1 MASKDGYKRRQ
12 TNNDKSGT
20 AKKVAASAAASSAKK
35 AVEKAAAKG
44 KAKAKTK
51 ASSGRTTAEKQRGS
65 SVAENTAAAK
75 IQQNRNNRK
84 AEREKRRKER
94 ILDQQRALAQAR
106 KTTSSAASKGKKS
119 AIGSDAEKYLG
130 DNKSRTEAERER
142 KNGNDQ
148 LAAYRAEKERN
159 SKNHAEK
166 PQGRLA
172 GGIAGITEAD
182 KRSLTSASRK
192 PRQAELPEGE
202 VAETPF
208 GRLMQKTFYS
218 GLTTGLDSSV
228 RGNLASGV
236 NRLLGAPDPITDTV
250 LKYSPAGIG
259 VNLAKDKV
267 IEPALKKLGED
278 TGIGDAAK
286 KITDWR
292 DKTQA
297 KVTENLLN
305 DKWTWQ
311 RDDFNQKLDEAV
323 QKDGAGWRTAGSVG
337 EAAGFLAPSI
347 AAMMLTRN
355 PAAAATRL
363 EKLGKI
369 GRALSKTFGHGS
381 SAGTVAFGLQA
392 KGSYMSQEYEMQKQ
406 KVFEDRI
413 KAYETAVT
421 QYNNEIEKINNRGS
435 MTATEEAA
443 LSAREKELNKMYEE
457 LLTSERDGIDLTC
470 AEILNAAKKADV
482 TSDILALAEVGTEYL
497 FGGIAGLGVG
507 ILDKPVNYV
516 MGRIGR
522 QMLSESTQK
531 GLEQFAKST
540 AGKMLYNVKNYLG
553 EAGEEAIMQVVQPY
567 IERGAGDLDTANATM
582 KEVAE
587 AGGVGALL
595 SMVLGVPG
603 MAYHVGSR
611 GVQKAQE
618 IRLTGLRPKAEL
630 YSEEKLSDASRN
642 VISSFA
648 ASEEG
653 SVLRESAKNNE
664 RMTKDEVKDIFDD
677 YLMDQGLNEKEEEAI
692 REEIEAS
699 GGLSVALA
707 VNMGIEP
714 SRLGVSVK
722 AHLKDLLSG
731 KGDLAHRS
739 DASEAMVNEQRIYTN
754 AQEAVND
761 LVAQSK
767 KAESGT
773 DLVAYIADEHGN
785 RSISLKAGESNVP
798 IFRTTTIDAKTK
810 ARMDRMR
817 NAKTETERTGLMYG
831 VKDSVI
837 AFAEEVSKGSGR
849 KIIFDAGVGGGQ
861 LSQDQIANA
870 SYENGEIHI
879 NPNSKNP
886 VARILAHELTH
897 SIEGTAYYEQMKKLV
912 FKYYR
917 SSLTEAQA
925 NVKWTYEGQ
934 VKSIDDINSEVMAE
948 FFEKKGITDMET
960 LRSIVKEN
968 RSFAEKFVDW
978 LNRIIQRITGTK
990 EQRFLLKV
998 RNQWKKALRETKEGI
1013 KNTPAEAGV
1022 ETRKFSLREQKIPK
1036 TWKELVD
1043 GRKVKV
1049 VSLDDTPRLGTTAK
1063 ERRQGLYESLMK
1075 SEAFVAP
1082 HYNKDT
1088 NTMVFISKLGI
1099 SHSLKNMS
1107 KETLATLF
1115 HVDSIVGEAKFLGKG
1130 RKQDRNLG
1138 YQTYAMISAAQ
1149 YSGMPVFAVKV
1160 IVKEYKIGSS
1170 VLPENVRNYISGHP
1184 EMESYA
1190 RFYDA
1195 SVVVAEIEEADDLP
1209 RVYPKSDDAPS
1220 TPASTISLAELLEP
1234 VKNELREYLPKDAF
1248 SDDARYSVSQKT
1260 DAAYMAAVRRGD
1272 MDEAQRM
1279 VDEAAKAAGYRWKK
1293 FHETAQGN
1301 NIHVFNLDLATH
1313 STADYGTPYGIFTKS
1328 HDRTV
1333 GLGGKQMGLWVKADN
1348 TLNLKDR
1355 NEIRKALPK
1364 AYGEILDEL
1373 SAIDE
1378 KYSAREEELEDTF
1391 LELLYAWFD
1400 EQPNGDSLRKQWD
1413 IARPAYEQFTLPSD
1427 VADAERESENLMAEW
1442 DEKSDRIIA
1451 SAKEWITKWLPEN
1464 GYDSMSLEYDNG
1476 AGNRVTDA
1484 FIVLKENQV
1493 KSADPVTYD
1502 DNGNVIPL
1510 SERFNEKQNDIRYS
1524 VAKTTDG
1531 RNCVFADSDILY
1543 KGRINGRTEVQAVAD
1558 AIMSIVG
1565 NDYTVLSTGNVTYIG
1580 KDLPG
1585 EYLYSESAARLVKA
1599 NKSIIK
1605 AKNLASGHLG
1615 ELIEI
1620 AVNPKWQ
1627 QNQKEKHGIN
1637 AQRGWLRY
1645 DVRFAVPVLDKERKM
1660 TGAKIYDA
1668 TLLVRMDADGKDYLY
1683 DMIGIKNSASSLVPS
1698 SLRKLIAS
1706 WNKKQRPIGAPT
1718 SSAQRSAINNN
1729 SILDSSKDVNE
1740 KHSITKKSQRQAAS
1754 AHDSVDS
1761 VKGKRLYLSDKRI
1774 EDIIERFGASNP
1786 HYSQALVTRISPSD
1800 FLWITTSSPDIIR
1813 SQTADINMEKLRSN
1827 EQTPYI
1833 IVDFETGEVIG
1844 HEGRHRIAALERAG
1858 ARSVVITV
1866 IPQERGY
1873 DRNNA
1878 KLIDRMTV
1886 TGQFNKVKCTLHK
1899 LIPVNESRRE
1909 DIEKEY
1915 GKRNIENRVSGIR
1928 YSISKKNE
1936 DEKNQGSDKG
1946 SAIGSTVHVKDWFMR
1961 TLQERD
1967 RHFFSE
1973 VVILKETE
1981 KAYFCEFDGETADGE
1996 RDVWKKAWVPK
2007 SCTQTLEEY
2016 EIEERERNERLQK
2029 RFEEG
2034 KKAYEELVAWAKKN
2048 GVKGVRVGLR
2058 KETILKK
2065 IEEAGLTYDAEEKK
2079 SEVISAEES
2088 LENNASPVS
2097 EENTKDTPVAEE
2109 KDAPAIAEGE
2119 SVQVS
2124 TPEKNQR
2131 KEKKA
2136 SIQTQMIE
2144 EEVGDIPYD
2153 TSESRT
2159 DSEAESLGSGKIPVS
2174 RRMSKADQRQAA
2186 SALVVELKES
2196 LGQRKAG
2203 QKELNALLKSIK
2215 DKILDTGAY
2224 SYSDVEDVL
2233 EQAKLIY
2240 DIVTASDRFVS
2251 FEQMDNEAEK
2261 EGAKPEELIYETMR
2275 KDIEDTFK
2283 SLARLNAYDEAKPQ
2297 EKKEASK
2304 KNDAEKQRI
2313 KDEEGTMRTFD
2324 KIRAADRKQRI
2335 KEDQEA
2341 LRLFD
2346 KLMREKDRNFE
2357 ALDHSWKVKTARLV
2371 KKHKKELDK
2380 ELERATKEVNEA
2392 RDKREKEVAESYDKI
2407 IRDYERGRIK
2417 DEERALKLF
2426 DKILAEDEALALEF
2440 LEIGDFRNVDRVVAF
2455 YDRILKSERAKAETK
2470 RKAEEALKRREEV
2483 MKSRAKDRA
2492 AHKERMAKAK
2502 KMLRESNKA
2511 ARANIPKGS
2520 RRDMYLK
2527 NRSSQKVAK
2536 GFVGDIL
2543 NVLMRIEEGFLTE
2556 NDISVIKNSKG
2567 QETEVVFDENGQILY
2582 ERKPGMEHW
2591 DISTRINELTPGLAL
2606 VYEAEQQGIDGDQF
2620 YTIYAALK
2628 GQVPDTPIKG
2638 LRNVTTKKAK
2648 QMRYINSLDLTAR
2661 QKNFL
2666 YLDVCNFYSDGM
2678 PLFQDGGTNKA
2689 VKGNRRG
2696 RLARMLDEIALD
2708 MYAGNTIELKT
2719 VNDLVDLALGTERNE
2734 QWQKFHRFVMDEIV
2748 EASELMLKTKII
2760 TEMPVNSKKVKNKGG
2775 LKDEFRT
2782 LYSRFVAEGEG
2793 IETMGKHLDD
2803 PLLTARYYAAKA
2815 SRSVSNE
2822 MIFGKSQR
2830 DLLGKEVGK
2839 SLNKIFKPIAG
2850 NEEKVDTLTKY
2861 CNYRHDIYRL
2871 KYDKGYTGLSVEELE
2886 ERCRSIEKSDPD
2898 IVAIADEVVG
2908 YARNLLKMCVQ
2919 ANRIS
2924 QADYEFFVERY
2935 PYYVPTFRVTV
2946 DEVLRDNK
2954 VKFRKIRVI
2963 KEAQGGSEELLPL
2976 FEQLVRRT
2984 HEMIKACKLNM
2995 LAQQIAMNARKP
3007 ESRPFVEQPIPVED
3021 TVKEDVAADIAS
3033 MGAVEDVG
3041 QRTKERGFNN
3051 YIPWWSNGKQYNIPV
3066 TDEHVLYA
3074 WDRINYKIDEN
3085 MVHKVLRN
3093 INNVRRGVLTQ
3104 YSPTFPI
3111 TNGIRDYFDMFIY
3124 NKHAHRLPKFHALAL
3139 KGIFTRSGKEGEM
3152 FKEYMSY
3159 GASNASIFEYANT
3172 NAGKKPRYTKAR
3184 AVFEKIDAVNF
3195 MIEQSP
3201 RFAVYLETVDRLE
3214 KQRKKG
3220 KNKYTDEEIK
3230 TIASYNAADATL
3242 NFGRSGTYIKAANTY
3257 GATFLNAGVQGADRL
3272 RRMFAQ
3278 TAEGTLKEQILSV
3291 IGLTIKATLLG
3302 MAPNAIITVLW
3313 NSGIMRAIVGDDD
3326 YDRVKRE
3333 FDEMSD
3339 FTKINYLV
3347 FWINGTWVKI
3357 PTGRALSWIYSHVY
3371 LTKEVLDGDMD
3382 PLDAIVAQVQ
3392 NFAENILP
3400 ANPVTNGIL
3409 GPLVEVALNKNW
3421 MGYAIVDDWYKRED
3435 GFRYLEYDEDTTEA
3449 AKAIAAF
3456 GHYITGT
3463 IWGREDSRVLDLSPM
3478 KLDYLMQQYFGSYS
3492 GIVMPFLSGSQVSVS
3507 EKGYEALMSMA
3518 QKFYTDPVYSN
3529 RLANDYYTAK
3539 NYVDAVTEVYD
3550 GDTPYAVASDYFKE
3564 HGEKLKEI
3572 RDEIDAVNRNTNLS
3586 RKERK
3591 EKARELREQLN
3602 DLYREGLNG
3611 WKDILSYAMQNYD
3624 GKDRNKST
3632 YNDAVGS
3639 VKGVEYSI
3647 STLSDTAQEQ
3657 YKACSADG
3665 VSAED
3670 FYDAYKFSQEVK
3682 STRDANGKEV
3692 EGESKQDKV
3701 TAYLESRDASAAE
3714 KKSMWKNLFGY
3725 KSDPPAFSD
3734 GGSVSYNP
3742 GTAGSPILDPGA
3754 RISSGY
3760 GPRNAPT
3767 AGASSYHR
3775 AIDIAAPGGTAV
3787 AAAMNGTVTRVSRSG
3802 GYGISVEVTTKG
3814 DDGNSYVTK
3823 YSHLLNTGVE
3833 VGQNVQKGVK
3843 IAEVDS
3849 TGTSTGNHLDFKLA
3863 INGDWVDPTQ
3873 YLTAIGN
3880 GSLTDS
3886 GYSTKGG
3893 SGGGSR
3899 RSGGGSRK
3907 SGGSLGAFA
3916 VAGRENKA
3924 TVKDVSDSDGGYTFS
3939 RQGSG
3944 TSGSSTVASS
3954 KPASNHAGTSTKNE
3968 KYASHGAYLPK
3979 ASDSPYLPRYSDI
3992 ASSNTRTKKTTR
4004 SNGRSMW
4011 DESVLG

>member
-20 AKKVAASAAASSAKK
+20 AKKVAAAAAASSAKK
-35 AVEKAAAKG
+35 AVEQAAAKG
-44 KAKAKTK
+44 KAKAKAKTRN
-51 ASSGRTTAEKQRGS
+51 SSGRTTAEKQRAS

-75 IQQNRNNRK
+75 IQQNRNDRK
-84 AEREKRRKER
+84 AERDKRRKER
-94 ILDQQRALAQAR
+94 ALEQQRALEQAK
-106 KTTSSAASKGKKS
+106 KTPVSTAAKGKRS
-119 AIGSDAEKYLG
+119 AGGDRGRTDAERDRK
-130 DNKSRTEAERER
+130 KSNE
-142 KNGNDQ
+142 Q

-159 SKNHAEK
+159 ARSHAEKEK
-166 PQGRLA
+166 PQGQGRLS

-182 KRSLTSASRK
+182 RRSVTSASRK

-236 NRLLGAPDPITDTV
+236 NRLLGASDPITNTV

-259 VNLAKDKV
+259 LNLAKDKV
-267 IEPALKKLGED
+267 VEPALKKLGED

-297 KVTENLLN
+297 KVTESLLN
-305 DKWTWQ
+305 DKWTRQ

-337 EAAGFLAPSI
+337 EAAGFLAPSL

-363 EKLGKI
+363 EKFGKI
-369 GRALSKTFGHGS
+369 GQALSKTFGHGS

-413 KAYETAVT
+413 NAYETAVT
-421 QYNNEIEKINNRGS
+421 QYNSEIAKINNRGS

-507 ILDKPVNYV
+507 VLDKPVNYV

-522 QMLSESTQK
+522 QILSESTQK
-531 GLEQFAKST
+531 GLDQFAKST

-567 IERGAGDLDTANATM
+567 IERGVGDLDTANATM

-618 IRLTGLRPKAEL
+618 IRLTGLRPKTEL

-664 RMTKDEVKDIFDD
+664 RMTKDEVRDIFDD
-677 YLMDQGLNEKEEEAI
+677 YLADQGMSEKEEEAI

-714 SRLGVSVK
+714 SRLGVSIK
-722 AHLKDLLSG
+722 SHLKDLLSG

-739 DASEAMVNEQRIYTN
+739 DASEVMTNEQRIYTN

-761 LVAQSK
+761 LVTQSK
-767 KAESGT
+767 KAEPGT

-798 IFRTTTIDAKTK
+798 IFRTAAIDAKTN

-817 NAKTETERTGLMYG
+817 NAKSETERTGLMYG

-849 KIIFDAGVGGGQ
+849 KIVFDAGVGGGQ

-886 VARILAHELTH
+886 VAQILAHELTH

-1022 ETRKFSLREQKIPK
+1022 EAESSTSEKDGSERISDNIGSEVSFSVTKDDALFEKAVNKNAKLQNVSDSVLNEAGRVREAIKALYQDKFIADEMSKGSTRQGNGSYGVSFENTTICSRSLALESIVEAVAKKIGRPLNERESIIVAQEFMQYSPNPECLYCYQANAKRGFENALNTYLEYRKAAIERHRQGMSFEENLDAHLRSGRNKSARTARQEARVRTWIRIAENNVPKAPAIYFTSTKAINDAIADPKIPK
-1036 TWKELVD
+1036 AIKDQLKDAKSFAQGASRAHKRMYYAAYNGEILKIKQSKIDEWNGEYGIRMYSFSDFSPAFILENMQMVTDAAVRGAKMLAYTKEADFVNIFGSTGMAINISVAGYESNGEFVCDGMQGMEWEEAKALRNKYPAAGIVYVAKNDHEVEWAMDQEWIDTVIPFHISSGSASMAEAMNWQNYSQFQSEKAKDGGSVTKLEHQSVYPPEHLNDKDTYLAKCEEYGLVPKFERWID
-1043 GRKVKV
+1043 HPGYMKLVNE
-1049 VSLDDTPRLGTTAK
+1049 TRLATNEMEAVQPVFNEEAAK
-1063 ERRQGLYESLMK
+1063 ECLNEFAGYDQPVGG
-1075 SEAFVAP
+1075 SERAKNFV
-1082 HYNKDT
+1082 
-1088 NTMVFISKLGI
+1088 
-1099 SHSLKNMS
+1099 
-1107 KETLATLF
+1107 
-1115 HVDSIVGEAKFLGKG
+1115 VDSIGRTLSEKGEGKKK
-1130 RKQDRNLG
+1130 R
-1138 YQTYAMISAAQ
+1138 
-1149 YSGMPVFAVKV
+1149 YSL
-1160 IVKEYKIGSS
+1160 SS
-1170 VLPENVRNYISGHP
+1170 VKPVEPSSGKWERGITFDELKAMHP
-1184 EMESYA
+1184 DA
-1190 RFYDA
+1190 YDI
-1195 SVVVAEIEEADDLP
+1195 V
-1209 RVYPKSDDAPS
+1209 
-1220 TPASTISLAELLEP
+1220 
-1234 VKNELREYLPKDAF
+1234 
-1248 SDDARYSVSQKT
+1248 
-1260 DAAYMAAVRRGD
+1260 
-1272 MDEAQRM
+1272 
-1279 VDEAAKAAGYRWKK
+1279 VDEAEKRNPTQIRGTVSTYRKIYNMLKA
-1293 FHETAQGN
+1293 GN
-1301 NIHVFNLDLATH
+1301 FKGTILDASSGLG
-1313 STADYGTPYGIFTKS
+1313 YGTKAGIEEYGFDVEDIEPYPDAKYQPKYTDYSKLHKQYDVIISNAVLNVVTQDVRDNLVVKMGELLAPGGKMFVNVRGKEVLENKTNDVIDRDNREVYVTSTGSYQKGFTKEELQAYLEDALGEGYTVNTGVKFGGVS
-1328 HDRTV
+1328 AVVMKSNVRYSIKRTV
-1333 GLGGKQMGLWVKADN
+1333 KGENFVDIEEDILDGVPEDQRIDAVKK
-1348 TLNLKDR
+1348 NLRDKFPDGIVIGTQKIGVPR
-1355 NEIRKALPK
+1355 KSRKEITSSRYSQWLKVNYPDVYEDKLRATNNVD
-1364 AYGEILDEL
+1364 EILLTAKSYVNEGLRHPRKDD
-1373 SAIDE
+1373 IVGFG
-1378 KYSAREEELEDTF
+1378 R
-1391 LELLYAWFD
+1391 
-1400 EQPNGDSLRKQWD
+1400 GD
-1413 IARPAYEQFTLPSD
+1413 
-1427 VADAERESENLMAEW
+1427 VLM
-1442 DEKSDRIIA
+1442 RIG
-1451 SAKEWITKWLPEN
+1451 EN
-1464 GYDSMSLEYDNG
+1464 GYRADAVVAITQSGSAILYDIINM
-1476 AGNRVTDA
+1476 TSET
-1484 FIVLKENQV
+1484 IV
-1493 KSADPVTYD
+1493 
-1502 DNGNVIPL
+1502 
-1510 SERFNEKQNDIRYS
+1510 ERKYS
-1524 VAKTTDG
+1524 V
-1531 RNCVFADSDILY
+1531 
-1543 KGRINGRTEVQAVAD
+1543 
-1558 AIMSIVG
+1558 
-1565 NDYTVLSTGNVTYIG
+1565 
-1580 KDLPG
+1580 
-1585 EYLYSESAARLVKA
+1585 
-1599 NKSIIK
+1599 
-1605 AKNLASGHLG
+1605 H
-1615 ELIEI
+1615 
-1620 AVNPKWQ
+1620 
-1627 QNQKEKHGIN
+1627 KEKNQMQSITGSSSKGIPD
-1637 AQRGWLRY
+1637 R
-1645 DVRFAVPVLDKERKM
+1645 
-1660 TGAKIYDA
+1660 
-1668 TLLVRMDADGKDYLY
+1668 
-1683 DMIGIKNSASSLVPS
+1683 NS
-1698 SLRKLIAS
+1698 
-1706 WNKKQRPIGAPT
+1706 T
-1718 SSAQRSAINNN
+1718 SGNN
-1729 SILDSSKDVNE
+1729 SILDSGKDVN
-1740 KHSITKKSQRQAAS
+1740 KKYSITKKSQQ
-1754 AHDSVDS
+1754 
-1761 VKGKRLYLSDKRI
+1761 
-1774 EDIIERFGASNP
+1774 
-1786 HYSQALVTRISPSD
+1786 
-1800 FLWITTSSPDIIR
+1800 
-1813 SQTADINMEKLRSN
+1813 
-1827 EQTPYI
+1827 
-1833 IVDFETGEVIG
+1833 
-1844 HEGRHRIAALERAG
+1844 
-1858 ARSVVITV
+1858 
-1866 IPQERGY
+1866 
-1873 DRNNA
+1873 
-1878 KLIDRMTV
+1878 
-1886 TGQFNKVKCTLHK
+1886 
-1899 LIPVNESRRE
+1899 
-1909 DIEKEY
+1909 
-1915 GKRNIENRVSGIR
+1915 
-1928 YSISKKNE
+1928 
-1936 DEKNQGSDKG
+1936 
-1946 SAIGSTVHVKDWFMR
+1946 
-1961 TLQERD
+1961 
-1967 RHFFSE
+1967 
-1973 VVILKETE
+1973 
-1981 KAYFCEFDGETADGE
+1981 
-1996 RDVWKKAWVPK
+1996 
-2007 SCTQTLEEY
+2007 
-2016 EIEERERNERLQK
+2016 
-2029 RFEEG
+2029 
-2034 KKAYEELVAWAKKN
+2034 
-2048 GVKGVRVGLR
+2048 
-2058 KETILKK
+2058 
-2065 IEEAGLTYDAEEKK
+2065 
-2079 SEVISAEES
+2079 
-2088 LENNASPVS
+2088 
-2097 EENTKDTPVAEE
+2097 
-2109 KDAPAIAEGE
+2109 
-2119 SVQVS
+2119 
-2124 TPEKNQR
+2124 
-2131 KEKKA
+2131 
-2136 SIQTQMIE
+2136 
-2144 EEVGDIPYD
+2144 
-2153 TSESRT
+2153 
-2159 DSEAESLGSGKIPVS
+2159 
-2174 RRMSKADQRQAA
+2174 QAA
-2186 SALVVELKES
+2186 SALVAELKES

-2233 EQAKLIY
+2233 EQAYSTGGEMEAMADDIAEAKEYLKGQRIYIPKDVRSDIGLNGSLSASNRKMIGNRTSFTTDDSVEGIDVFYREISAEFPSLFPADIYDASEQAKLIY

-2357 ALDHSWKVKTARLV
+2357 ALNHSWKVKTARLV

-2567 QETEVVFDENGQILY
+2567 QEIEVVFDENGQILY

-2696 RLARMLDEIALD
+2696 RLSRMLDEIALD

-2793 IETMGKHLDD
+2793 IETMGKHVDD

-2850 NEEKVDTLTKY
+2850 NEEKMDTLTKY

-3007 ESRPFVEQPIPVED
+3007 EARPFVEQPIPAED

-3085 MVHKVLRN
+3085 LVHKVLRN
-3093 INNVRRGVLTQ
+3093 VNNVRRGVLTR

-3139 KGIFTRSGKEGEM
+3139 KGIFTRSGKVGEM
-3152 FKEYMSY
+3152 FNEYMSY
-3159 GASNASIFEYANT
+3159 GATNASIFEYANT

-3184 AVFEKIDAVNF
+3184 AVFEKIDAINF

-3278 TAEGTLKEQILSV
+3278 TAEGTLKEQILSI
-3291 IGLTIKATLLG
+3291 IGLAIKASLLG
-3302 MAPNAIITVLW
+3302 MAPNAIITALW
-3313 NSGIMRAIVGDDD
+3313 NNGIMRAIVGDDD

-3347 FWINGTWVKI
+3347 FWINGTWIKI
-3357 PTGRALSWIYSHVY
+3357 PTGRVLSWIWSHFY
-3371 LTKEVLDGDMD
+3371 LAEEVGDGDMD
-3382 PLDAIVAQVQ
+3382 PLDAIIAQAQ

-3539 NYVDAVTEVYD
+3539 NYVDAVSEVYD
-3550 GDTPYAVASDYFKE
+3550 RDTPYAVASDYFKE

-3572 RDEIDAVNRNTNLS
+3572 RDEIDAVNRNTSLS

-3591 EKARELREQLN
+3591 EKARELRERLN

-3611 WKDILSYAMQNYD
+3611 WEDILGYAMQNYD

-3639 VKGVEYSI
+3639 VKGAEYSI

-3682 STRDANGKEV
+3682 STRDASGKEV

-3775 AIDIAAPGGTAV
+3775 SIDIAAPGGTAV

-3893 SGGGSR
+3893 SGGSSTVRGGGGGKRRSGGGSR

-3907 SGGSLGAFA
+3907 SGGSLGTFA
-3916 VAGRENKA
+3916 VAGREDKA
-3924 TVKDVSDSDGGYTFS
+3924 TVKDVSNSDGGYTFS

-3954 KPASNHAGTSTKNE
+3954 KPVSNHAGTSTKNE

>member
-20 AKKVAASAAASSAKK
+20 AKKVAAAAAASSAKK
-35 AVEKAAAKG
+35 AVEQAAAKG
-44 KAKAKTK
+44 KAKAKAKTK
-51 ASSGRTTAEKQRGS
+51 TSSGRTTAEKQRAS

-75 IQQNRNNRK
+75 IQQNRNDRK
-84 AEREKRRKER
+84 AERDKRRKER
-94 ILDQQRALAQAR
+94 ALEQQRALEQAK
-106 KTTSSAASKGKKS
+106 KTPVSTAAKGKRS
-119 AIGSDAEKYLG
+119 AGGDRGRTDAERDRK
-130 DNKSRTEAERER
+130 KSNE
-142 KNGNDQ
+142 Q

-159 SKNHAEK
+159 ARSRAEK
-166 PQGRLA
+166 AKPEGQGRLN
-172 GGIAGITEAD
+172 GGIAGITEVD
-182 KRSLTSASRK
+182 KRSLASASRK
-192 PRQAELPEGE
+192 PRQTELPEGE

-259 VNLAKDKV
+259 LNFAKDRV
-267 IEPALKKLGED
+267 VEPSLKKLGED

-297 KVTENLLN
+297 KVTESLLN
-305 DKWTWQ
+305 DKWTRQ

-337 EAAGFLAPSI
+337 EAAGFLAPSL

-363 EKLGKI
+363 EKFGKI
-369 GRALSKTFGHGS
+369 GQALSKTFGHGS
-381 SAGTVAFGLQA
+381 SAGTAAFGLQA

-421 QYNNEIEKINNRGS
+421 QYNSEIAKINNRGS

-522 QMLSESTQK
+522 QILSESTQK
-531 GLEQFAKST
+531 GLDQFAKST

-567 IERGAGDLDTANATM
+567 IERGVGDLDTANATM

-618 IRLTGLRPKAEL
+618 IRLTGLRPKTEL
-630 YSEEKLSDASRN
+630 YSEEKLSDASRS

-664 RMTKDEVKDIFDD
+664 RMTKDEVRDIFDD
-677 YLMDQGLNEKEEEAI
+677 YLADQGMSEKEEEAI
-692 REEIEAS
+692 REEIESS

-722 AHLKDLLSG
+722 SHLKDLLSG

-739 DASEAMVNEQRIYTN
+739 DASEVMTDGQRIYTN

-767 KAESGT
+767 KAEPGT

-798 IFRTTTIDAKTK
+798 IFRTAAIDAKTN

-837 AFAEEVSKGSGR
+837 AFAEEVSEGSGR
-849 KIIFDAGVGGGQ
+849 KIIFDVGVGGGQ

-870 SYENGEIHI
+870 SYENGEIRI

-886 VARILAHELTH
+886 FAQILAHELTH

-1022 ETRKFSLREQKIPK
+1022 EAESSTSEKDGSERISDNIGSEVSFSVTKDDALFEKAVNRNAKLQNVSGSVLNEAGRVRETIKALYQDKFIADEMSKGSTRQGNGSYGVSFENTTICSRSLALESIVEAVAKKIGRPLNERESIIVAQEFMQYSPNPECLYCYQANAKRGFENALNTYLEYRKAAIERHRQGMSFEENLDAHLRSGRNKSARTARQEARVRTWIRIAENGVPKAPAIYFTSTKAINDAIADPKIPK
-1036 TWKELVD
+1036 AIKDQLKDAKSFAQGASRAHKRMYYAAYNGEILKIKQSKIDEWNGEYGIRMYSFSDFSPAFILENMQMVTDAAVRGAKMLAYTKEADFVNIFGSTGMAINISVAGYESNGEFVCDGMQGMEWEEAKALRNKYPAAGIVYVAKNDHEVEWAMDQEWIDTVIPFHISSGSASMAEAMNWQNYSQFQSEKAKDGGSVTKLEHQSVYPPEHLNDKDTYLAKCEEYGLVPKFERWID
-1043 GRKVKV
+1043 HPGYMKLVNE
-1049 VSLDDTPRLGTTAK
+1049 TRLATNEMEAVQPVFNEEAAK
-1063 ERRQGLYESLMK
+1063 ECLNEFAGYDQPVGG
-1075 SEAFVAP
+1075 SERAKNFV
-1082 HYNKDT
+1082 
-1088 NTMVFISKLGI
+1088 
-1099 SHSLKNMS
+1099 
-1107 KETLATLF
+1107 
-1115 HVDSIVGEAKFLGKG
+1115 VDSIGNTLSEKGEGEK
-1130 RKQDRNLG
+1130 R
-1138 YQTYAMISAAQ
+1138 Q
-1149 YSGMPVFAVKV
+1149 YS
-1160 IVKEYKIGSS
+1160 I
-1170 VLPENVRNYISGHP
+1170 
-1184 EMESYA
+1184 
-1190 RFYDA
+1190 
-1195 SVVVAEIEEADDLP
+1195 
-1209 RVYPKSDDAPS
+1209 
-1220 TPASTISLAELLEP
+1220 
-1234 VKNELREYLPKDAF
+1234 
-1248 SDDARYSVSQKT
+1248 SQKT
-1260 DAAYMAAVRRGD
+1260 DAAYMAAVKRGD

-1279 VDEAAKAAGYRWKK
+1279 VDEAAKAAGYSVKAY
-1293 FHETAQGN
+1293 HGTN
-1301 NIHVFNLDLATH
+1301 NFGFTVFENENPQHYSPT
-1313 STADYGTPYGIFTKS
+1313 IFFA
-1328 HDRTV
+1328 DRTDV
-1333 GLGGKQMGLWVKADN
+1333 AESYANFKPYTYQSLKDSAAVNIDEMDINQLCEAITKEFQKDYAKSNKIVRFEPLTEEEKRRDIWGRDIRLVTTDLNGRKFVEDKLYDLDDIVRWLKRILKNEGVYGVYLSMKNPIVIDCKGGSNREIDVPDALKDVDMDGINPDTYGHRAK
-1348 TLNLKDR
+1348 TLNTDEMAALAHKAGYDGVVFKDVM
-1355 NEIRKALPK
+1355 
-1364 AYGEILDEL
+1364 
-1373 SAIDE
+1373 
-1378 KYSAREEELEDTF
+1378 
-1391 LELLYAWFD
+1391 
-1400 EQPNGDSLRKQWD
+1400 
-1413 IARPAYEQFTLPSD
+1413 D
-1427 VADAERESENLMAEW
+1427 VASELHEW
-1442 DEKSDRIIA
+1442 DPVA
-1451 SAKEWITKWLPEN
+1451 
-1464 GYDSMSLEYDNG
+1464 
-1476 AGNRVTDA
+1476 TDYVV
-1484 FIVLKENQV
+1484 FDPSQV

-1502 DNGNVIPL
+1502 NNGNVIPL
-1510 SERFNEKQNDIRYS
+1510 SERFDEGQSDIRYS
-1524 VAKTTDG
+1524 VSREAEVDQRLLGQFNDWMNKSGQLPKEGYFTICEKTPAVFRQHGALYLPIIMHESVLIKVTGGKHSVAMNDLAKLPYQLEHPILLFKGSVANSFVVLTDMQDKSG
-1531 RNCVFADSDILY
+1531 EDIVVAIHLNRFQ
-1543 KGRINGRTEVQAVAD
+1543 KRLRVNRIA
-1558 AIMSIVG
+1558 SI
-1565 NDYTVLSTGNVTYIG
+1565 YG
-1580 KDLPG
+1580 KDNIVNYVTSNISNGNL
-1585 EYLYSESAARLVKA
+1585 LHA
-1599 NKSIIK
+1599 NKKK
-1605 AKNLASGHLG
+1605 APIWFTNRGLQL
-1615 ELIEI
+1615 
-1620 AVNPKWQ
+1620 PKLVQ
-1627 QNQKEKHGIN
+1627 
-1637 AQRGWLRY
+1637 
-1645 DVRFAVPVLDKERKM
+1645 
-1660 TGAKIYDA
+1660 
-1668 TLLVRMDADGKDYLY
+1668 TL
-1683 DMIGIKNSASSLVPS
+1683 
-1698 SLRKLIAS
+1698 
-1706 WNKKQRPIGAPT
+1706 IGA
-1718 SSAQRSAINNN
+1718 SDN
-1729 SILDSSKDVNE
+1729 SILDSGKDVNE
-1740 KHSITKKSQRQAAS
+1740 KHSITKK
-1754 AHDSVDS
+1754 
-1761 VKGKRLYLSDKRI
+1761 
-1774 EDIIERFGASNP
+1774 N
-1786 HYSQALVTRISPSD
+1786 
-1800 FLWITTSSPDIIR
+1800 
-1813 SQTADINMEKLRSN
+1813 
-1827 EQTPYI
+1827 
-1833 IVDFETGEVIG
+1833 
-1844 HEGRHRIAALERAG
+1844 
-1858 ARSVVITV
+1858 
-1866 IPQERGY
+1866 
-1873 DRNNA
+1873 
-1878 KLIDRMTV
+1878 
-1886 TGQFNKVKCTLHK
+1886 
-1899 LIPVNESRRE
+1899 
-1909 DIEKEY
+1909 
-1915 GKRNIENRVSGIR
+1915 
-1928 YSISKKNE
+1928 
-1936 DEKNQGSDKG
+1936 
-1946 SAIGSTVHVKDWFMR
+1946 
-1961 TLQERD
+1961 
-1967 RHFFSE
+1967 
-1973 VVILKETE
+1973 
-1981 KAYFCEFDGETADGE
+1981 
-1996 RDVWKKAWVPK
+1996 
-2007 SCTQTLEEY
+2007 
-2016 EIEERERNERLQK
+2016 
-2029 RFEEG
+2029 
-2034 KKAYEELVAWAKKN
+2034 
-2048 GVKGVRVGLR
+2048 
-2058 KETILKK
+2058 
-2065 IEEAGLTYDAEEKK
+2065 
-2079 SEVISAEES
+2079 
-2088 LENNASPVS
+2088 
-2097 EENTKDTPVAEE
+2097 
-2109 KDAPAIAEGE
+2109 
-2119 SVQVS
+2119 
-2124 TPEKNQR
+2124 
-2131 KEKKA
+2131 
-2136 SIQTQMIE
+2136 
-2144 EEVGDIPYD
+2144 
-2153 TSESRT
+2153 
-2159 DSEAESLGSGKIPVS
+2159 
-2174 RRMSKADQRQAA
+2174 QRQAA
-2186 SALVVELKES
+2186 SALVAELKES
-2196 LGQRKAG
+2196 LGQRKTG

-2233 EQAKLIY
+2233 EQAYSTGGEMESMTDDIAEAKEYLKGQRIYIPKDVRSDVGLNGSLSASNRKMIGNRTSFTTDDSVEGIDVFYREISAEFPSLFPADIYDASEQAKLIY
-2240 DIVTASDRFVS
+2240 GIATASDRFVS

-2297 EKKEASK
+2297 EKKESSK

-2335 KEDQEA
+2335 KDDREA

-2380 ELERATKEVNEA
+2380 ELERTTKEVNKA

-2492 AHKERMAKAK
+2492 AHKERMEKAK
-2502 KMLRESNKA
+2502 EMLRESNKA

-2567 QETEVVFDENGQILY
+2567 QEIEVVFDENGQILY

-2793 IETMGKHLDD
+2793 IETMGSHVDD

-2850 NEEKVDTLTKY
+2850 NEEKMDTLTKY

-3007 ESRPFVEQPIPVED
+3007 EARPFVEQPIPAED

-3139 KGIFTRSGKEGEM
+3139 KGIFTRSGKVGEM
-3152 FKEYMSY
+3152 FNEYMSY
-3159 GASNASIFEYANT
+3159 GATNASIFEYANT

-3184 AVFEKIDAVNF
+3184 AVFEKIDAINF

-3291 IGLTIKATLLG
+3291 IGLAIKAGLLG
-3302 MAPNAIITVLW
+3302 MAPNAIITVIW

-3347 FWINGTWVKI
+3347 LWINGTWVKI
-3357 PTGRALSWIYSHVY
+3357 PTGRVLSWLWSHIYLAEEVY
-3371 LTKEVLDGDMD
+3371 DGNMD
-3382 PLDAIVAQVQ
+3382 PLDAIVAQMQ

-3421 MGYAIVDDWYKRED
+3421 MGYAIVDDWNKRED

-3539 NYVDAVTEVYD
+3539 NYVDAVSEVYD

-3611 WKDILSYAMQNYD
+3611 WEDILGYAMQNYD
-3624 GKDRNKST
+3624 GKDRNRST
-3632 YNDAVGS
+3632 YNDAIGS
-3639 VKGVEYSI
+3639 VKGAEYSI

-3682 STRDANGKEV
+3682 STRDASGKEV

-3742 GTAGSPILDPGA
+3742 GTAGSPILDSSA

-3893 SGGGSR
+3893 SGGSSTVRGGGGGKRRSGGGSR

-3907 SGGSLGAFA
+3907 SGGSLGTFA
-3916 VAGRENKA
+3916 VAGREDKA
-3924 TVKDVSDSDGGYTFS
+3924 TVKDVSNSDGGYTFS

-3954 KPASNHAGTSTKNE
+3954 KPVSNHAGTSTKNE

>member
-1 MASKDGYKRRQ
+1 
-12 TNNDKSGT
+12 
-20 AKKVAASAAASSAKK
+20 
-35 AVEKAAAKG
+35 
-44 KAKAKTK
+44 
-51 ASSGRTTAEKQRGS
+51 
-65 SVAENTAAAK
+65 
-75 IQQNRNNRK
+75 
-84 AEREKRRKER
+84 
-94 ILDQQRALAQAR
+94 
-106 KTTSSAASKGKKS
+106 
-119 AIGSDAEKYLG
+119 
-130 DNKSRTEAERER
+130 
-142 KNGNDQ
+142 
-148 LAAYRAEKERN
+148 
-159 SKNHAEK
+159 
-166 PQGRLA
+166 
-172 GGIAGITEAD
+172 
-182 KRSLTSASRK
+182 
-192 PRQAELPEGE
+192 
-202 VAETPF
+202 
-208 GRLMQKTFYS
+208 
-218 GLTTGLDSSV
+218 
-228 RGNLASGV
+228 
-236 NRLLGAPDPITDTV
+236 
-250 LKYSPAGIG
+250 
-259 VNLAKDKV
+259 
-267 IEPALKKLGED
+267 
-278 TGIGDAAK
+278 
-286 KITDWR
+286 
-292 DKTQA
+292 
-297 KVTENLLN
+297 
-305 DKWTWQ
+305 
-311 RDDFNQKLDEAV
+311 
-323 QKDGAGWRTAGSVG
+323 
-337 EAAGFLAPSI
+337 
-347 AAMMLTRN
+347 
-355 PAAAATRL
+355 
-363 EKLGKI
+363 
-369 GRALSKTFGHGS
+369 
-381 SAGTVAFGLQA
+381 
-392 KGSYMSQEYEMQKQ
+392 
-406 KVFEDRI
+406 
-413 KAYETAVT
+413 
-421 QYNNEIEKINNRGS
+421 
-435 MTATEEAA
+435 
-443 LSAREKELNKMYEE
+443 
-457 LLTSERDGIDLTC
+457 
-470 AEILNAAKKADV
+470 
-482 TSDILALAEVGTEYL
+482 
-497 FGGIAGLGVG
+497 
-507 ILDKPVNYV
+507 
-516 MGRIGR
+516 
-522 QMLSESTQK
+522 
-531 GLEQFAKST
+531 
-540 AGKMLYNVKNYLG
+540 
-553 EAGEEAIMQVVQPY
+553 
-567 IERGAGDLDTANATM
+567 
-582 KEVAE
+582 
-587 AGGVGALL
+587 
-595 SMVLGVPG
+595 
-603 MAYHVGSR
+603 
-611 GVQKAQE
+611 
-618 IRLTGLRPKAEL
+618 
-630 YSEEKLSDASRN
+630 
-642 VISSFA
+642 
-648 ASEEG
+648 
-653 SVLRESAKNNE
+653 
-664 RMTKDEVKDIFDD
+664 
-677 YLMDQGLNEKEEEAI
+677 
-692 REEIEAS
+692 
-699 GGLSVALA
+699 
-707 VNMGIEP
+707 
-714 SRLGVSVK
+714 
-722 AHLKDLLSG
+722 
-731 KGDLAHRS
+731 
-739 DASEAMVNEQRIYTN
+739 
-754 AQEAVND
+754 
-761 LVAQSK
+761 
-767 KAESGT
+767 
-773 DLVAYIADEHGN
+773 
-785 RSISLKAGESNVP
+785 
-798 IFRTTTIDAKTK
+798 
-810 ARMDRMR
+810 
-817 NAKTETERTGLMYG
+817 
-831 VKDSVI
+831 
-837 AFAEEVSKGSGR
+837 
-849 KIIFDAGVGGGQ
+849 
-861 LSQDQIANA
+861 
-870 SYENGEIHI
+870 
-879 NPNSKNP
+879 
-886 VARILAHELTH
+886 
-897 SIEGTAYYEQMKKLV
+897 
-912 FKYYR
+912 
-917 SSLTEAQA
+917 
-925 NVKWTYEGQ
+925 
-934 VKSIDDINSEVMAE
+934 
-948 FFEKKGITDMET
+948 MET

-1022 ETRKFSLREQKIPK
+1022 ESLYSISRPLKDTDLADYLQAGKRRNKGKQEALERGEKIILTSDEEIRDYILSAIRGNVDMPTVAYAK
-1036 TWKELVD
+1036 VSKELSDAVKEANKAFDIEDSYLELVASDLRHAYLSHHKAKEPGDIDLADSDFLNIPNYLENFDRIEKTKAFKSGKQEIVISAKNKD
-1043 GRKVKV
+1043 GRLIIIEI
-1049 VSLDDTPRLGTTAK
+1049 VSRS
-1063 ERRQGLYESLMK
+1063 RNSLMFK
-1075 SEAFVAP
+1075 TMWGLSEEK
-1082 HYNKDT
+1082 YNK
-1088 NTMVFISKLGI
+1088 
-1099 SHSLKNMS
+1099 
-1107 KETLATLF
+1107 
-1115 HVDSIVGEAKFLGKG
+1115 
-1130 RKQDRNLG
+1130 R
-1138 YQTYAMISAAQ
+1138 SAANSRGNLEDSSQ
-1149 YSGMPVFAVKV
+1149 ALRFADT
-1160 IVKEYKIGSS
+1160 SS
-1170 VLPENVRNYISGHP
+1170 ENSILDSQENVNKKSISRK
-1184 EMESYA
+1184 A
-1190 RFYDA
+1190 
-1195 SVVVAEIEEADDLP
+1195 
-1209 RVYPKSDDAPS
+1209 
-1220 TPASTISLAELLEP
+1220 
-1234 VKNELREYLPKDAF
+1234 
-1248 SDDARYSVSQKT
+1248 
-1260 DAAYMAAVRRGD
+1260 DAAYMAAVKRGD

-1279 VDEAAKAAGYRWKK
+1279 VDEAAKAAGYSVKAYHGTNNFGFTVFENENPQHYSPTIFFADRTDVAESYANFKPYTYQSLKDSAAVNIDEMNINQLCEAITKELQKDPGNSDEIVRFEPLTEEEKQRDVWGSDVRLVTTDLNSRRVIRDLRYDLGTIVSWLKRILK
-1293 FHETAQGN
+1293 NEGVYGVYLSMKNPIVIDCKGGSNREIDVPDALKDVDLDGINPDAFGHRAKTLNTDEMAALAYRAGYDGVVFKDVMDVASELHEWDPVATDYV
-1301 NIHVFNLDLATH
+1301 VFN
-1313 STADYGTPYGIFTKS
+1313 SS
-1328 HDRTV
+1328 
-1333 GLGGKQMGLWVKADN
+1333 
-1348 TLNLKDR
+1348 
-1355 NEIRKALPK
+1355 
-1364 AYGEILDEL
+1364 
-1373 SAIDE
+1373 
-1378 KYSAREEELEDTF
+1378 
-1391 LELLYAWFD
+1391 
-1400 EQPNGDSLRKQWD
+1400 
-1413 IARPAYEQFTLPSD
+1413 
-1427 VADAERESENLMAEW
+1427 
-1442 DEKSDRIIA
+1442 
-1451 SAKEWITKWLPEN
+1451 
-1464 GYDSMSLEYDNG
+1464 
-1476 AGNRVTDA
+1476 
-1484 FIVLKENQV
+1484 QV

-1524 VAKTTDG
+1524 VARTTDG
-1531 RNCVFADSDILY
+1531 RNCVFADSDILH

-1585 EYLYSESAARLVKA
+1585 EYLHSKSAARLVKA

-1740 KHSITKKSQRQAAS
+1740 KHSITKKNQRQAAS

-1774 EDIIERFGASNP
+1774 EDIIERFGSSNP

-1813 SQTADINMEKLRSN
+1813 SQTADIDMEKLRSN

-1833 IVDFETGEVIG
+1833 RVDFETGEVIG

-1928 YSISKKNE
+1928 YSISK
-1936 DEKNQGSDKG
+1936 
-1946 SAIGSTVHVKDWFMR
+1946 
-1961 TLQERD
+1961 
-1967 RHFFSE
+1967 
-1973 VVILKETE
+1973 
-1981 KAYFCEFDGETADGE
+1981 
-1996 RDVWKKAWVPK
+1996 
-2007 SCTQTLEEY
+2007 
-2016 EIEERERNERLQK
+2016 
-2029 RFEEG
+2029 
-2034 KKAYEELVAWAKKN
+2034 
-2048 GVKGVRVGLR
+2048 
-2058 KETILKK
+2058 
-2065 IEEAGLTYDAEEKK
+2065 
-2079 SEVISAEES
+2079 
-2088 LENNASPVS
+2088 
-2097 EENTKDTPVAEE
+2097 
-2109 KDAPAIAEGE
+2109 
-2119 SVQVS
+2119 
-2124 TPEKNQR
+2124 
-2131 KEKKA
+2131 
-2136 SIQTQMIE
+2136 
-2144 EEVGDIPYD
+2144 
-2153 TSESRT
+2153 SRT

-2186 SALVVELKES
+2186 SALVAELKES
-2196 LGQRKAG
+2196 LGQRKTG

-2233 EQAKLIY
+2233 EQAYSTGGEMETMTDDIAEAKEYLKGQRIYIPKDVRSDVGLNGSLSASNRKMIGNRTSFTTDDSVEGIDVFYREISAEFPSLFPADIYDASEQAKLIY

-2261 EGAKPEELIYETMR
+2261 EGAKPEELIYEIMR

-2297 EKKEASK
+2297 EKKESSK

-2335 KEDQEA
+2335 KEDREA

-2380 ELERATKEVNEA
+2380 ELERATKEVNKA

-2591 DISTRINELTPGLAL
+2591 DISTRVNELTPGLAL

-2793 IETMGKHLDD
+2793 IETMGKHVDD

-2850 NEEKVDTLTKY
+2850 NEEKMDTLTKY

-2963 KEAQGGSEELLPL
+2963 KEAQGGSEELLTL

-3184 AVFEKIDAVNF
+3184 AVFEKIDAINF

-3302 MAPNAIITVLW
+3302 MAPNAVITVLW

-3347 FWINGTWVKI
+3347 FWINGTWIKI
-3357 PTGRALSWIYSHVY
+3357 PTGRVLSWLWSHIY
-3371 LTKEVLDGDMD
+3371 LAEEVGDGDMD
-3382 PLDAIVAQVQ
+3382 PLDAIIAQAQ

-3400 ANPVTNGIL
+3400 ANPITNGIL

-3421 MGYAIVDDWYKRED
+3421 MGYAIVDDWNKRED

-3463 IWGREDSRVLDLSPM
+3463 IWDREDSRVLDLSPM

-3518 QKFYTDPVYSN
+3518 QKFYIDPVYSN

-3539 NYVDAVTEVYD
+3539 NYVDAVSKVYGD
-3550 GDTPYAVASDYFKE
+3550 DTPYAIASDYFKE
-3564 HGEKLKEI
+3564 HGEKLKEV
-3572 RDEIDAVNRNTNLS
+3572 RDEIDAVNINTSLS

-3591 EKARELREQLN
+3591 EKARELRERLN

-3624 GKDRNKST
+3624 GKDRNRST
-3632 YNDAVGS
+3632 YNDAIGS
-3639 VKGVEYSI
+3639 VKGAEYSI

-3893 SGGGSR
+3893 SGGSSAVKGGGGGSRRSGGGSRKSGGGSR

>member
-20 AKKVAASAAASSAKK
+20 AKKVAAAAAASSAKK
-35 AVEKAAAKG
+35 AVEQAAAKG
-44 KAKAKTK
+44 KAKAKAKKT
-51 ASSGRTTAEKQRGS
+51 SSGRTTAEKQRAS

-75 IQQNRNNRK
+75 IQQNRNDRK
-84 AEREKRRKER
+84 AERDKKRKER
-94 ILDQQRALAQAR
+94 ALEQQRALEQAK
-106 KTTSSAASKGKKS
+106 KTATSATNKGKKS
-119 AIGSDAEKYLG
+119 AIGSDAAKYLG
-130 DNKSRTEAERER
+130 NNKNRTEAERER
-142 KNGNDQ
+142 KKSSEQ
-148 LAAYRAEKERN
+148 LAAYRAEKERS
-159 SKNHAEK
+159 SKNRAEK
-166 PQGRLA
+166 PQGRLV
-172 GGIAGITEAD
+172 GGIAGISEAD

-236 NRLLGAPDPITDTV
+236 NRLLGASDPITDTV

-259 VNLAKDKV
+259 LNFAKDKV
-267 IEPALKKLGED
+267 VEPALKKLGED
-278 TGIGDAAK
+278 TGVGDTAK
-286 KITDWR
+286 KIVDWR
-292 DKTQA
+292 DKAQA

-305 DKWTWQ
+305 DKWTRQ
-311 RDDFNQKLDEAV
+311 RDSFNQRLNEAV
-323 QKDGAGWRTAGSVG
+323 QKDGAGWETAGSVG
-337 EAAGFLAPSI
+337 EAAGFLAPSL

-355 PAAAATRL
+355 PAAAATKL
-363 EKLGKI
+363 ERFGKI
-369 GRALSKTFGHGS
+369 GQALSKTFGHGS
-381 SAGTVAFGLQA
+381 SAGTAAFGLQA

-406 KVFEDRI
+406 KVFEDRV

-421 QYNNEIEKINNRGS
+421 QYNSEIAKINNRGS
-435 MTATEEAA
+435 ITATEEAA

-522 QMLSESTQK
+522 QILSESTRK

-553 EAGEEAIMQVVQPY
+553 EAGEEAIMEIVQPY
-567 IERGAGDLDTANATM
+567 IERGAGDLDTDNATM
-582 KEVAE
+582 KDVAE

-611 GVQKAQE
+611 GVRKARE
-618 IRLTGLRPKAEL
+618 IGLTGIHPKAEL
-630 YSEEKLSDASRN
+630 YSEEKLSDASRS

-653 SVLRESAKNNE
+653 NVLRESAKNNE

-677 YLMDQGLNEKEEEAI
+677 YLADQGMSEKEEDAV
-692 REEIEAS
+692 RKEIETS
-699 GGLSVALA
+699 GGLSTALA

-714 SRLGVSVK
+714 SQLGVSTK

-739 DASEAMVNEQRIYTN
+739 DASEVMTNEQRIYTN

-798 IFRTTTIDAKTK
+798 IFRTATIDAKTK

-817 NAKTETERTGLMYG
+817 NAKSETERTGLMYG

-837 AFAEEVSKGSGR
+837 AFAEEVSEGSGR

-870 SYENGEIHI
+870 SYEDGEIHV

-886 VARILAHELTH
+886 VAQILAHELTH
-897 SIEGTAYYEQMKKLV
+897 SIEGTAYYEQIKKLV

-998 RNQWKKALRETKEGI
+998 RNQWKKALREAKEGI

-1022 ETRKFSLREQKIPK
+1022 EAESSASKKDGSERISDNVGTEVSFSVTKDNVLLEKAVSRNAKLQNVSDSVLNEAGRVRETIKALYQDKFIADEMSKGSTRQGNGSYGVSFENTTICSRSLALESIVEAVAKKIGRPLNERESIIVAQEFMQYSPNPECLYCYQANAKRGFENALNTYLEYRKAAIERHRQGMSFEENLDAHLRSGRSKSARTARQEARVRTWIRIAENGVPKAPAIYFTSTKAINDAIADPKIPK
-1036 TWKELVD
+1036 AIKDQLKDAKSFAQGASRAHKRMYYAAYNGEILKIKQSKIEEWNGEYGIRMYSFSDFSPAFILENMQMVTDAAVRGAKMLAYTKEADFVKIFGSTGMAINISVAGYESNGEFICDGMQGMEWEEAKALRNKYPAAGIVYVAKNDREVEWAMNQEWIDTVIPFHISSGSASMAEAMNWQNYSQFQSEKAKNGGSVTKLEHQSVYPPEHLNDKDTYLAKCEEYGLVPKFERWID
-1043 GRKVKV
+1043 HPGYMKLVNETRLATNEMKV
-1049 VSLDDTPRLGTTAK
+1049 VQPVFNEEAAK
-1063 ERRQGLYESLMK
+1063 ECLNEFAGYDQPVGG
-1075 SEAFVAP
+1075 SERAKNFV
-1082 HYNKDT
+1082 
-1088 NTMVFISKLGI
+1088 
-1099 SHSLKNMS
+1099 
-1107 KETLATLF
+1107 
-1115 HVDSIVGEAKFLGKG
+1115 VDSIGNTLSEKGEGQKKRYSLSKGGEQSTTLHFSEDELAKGI
-1130 RKQDRNLG
+1130 
-1138 YQTYAMISAAQ
+1138 T
-1149 YSGMPVFAVKV
+1149 
-1160 IVKEYKIGSS
+1160 S
-1170 VLPENVRNYISGHP
+1170 VTQMDP
-1184 EMESYA
+1184 
-1190 RFYDA
+1190 
-1195 SVVVAEIEEADDLP
+1195 VAEITGEEFPRTGNKKVNESVLKYMERYDLFNPQIGDIAFIDRSIKDDLAHGIG
-1209 RVYPKSDDAPS
+1209 RKKI
-1220 TPASTISLAELLEP
+1220 AS
-1234 VKNELREYLPKDAF
+1234 Y
-1248 SDDARYSVSQKT
+1248 
-1260 DAAYMAAVRRGD
+1260 AAVPEVLSKGKVVVFRENWKGRGYNTVTIV
-1272 MDEAQRM
+1272 API
-1279 VDEAAKAAGYRWKK
+1279 KIAGESYFEGIILRQGQTGNR
-1293 FHETAQGN
+1293 FYLHE
-1301 NIHVFNLDLATH
+1301 VWMEKEKD
-1313 STADYGTPYGIFTKS
+1313 STA
-1328 HDRTV
+1328 
-1333 GLGGKQMGLWVKADN
+1333 
-1348 TLNLKDR
+1348 
-1355 NEIRKALPK
+1355 
-1364 AYGEILDEL
+1364 
-1373 SAIDE
+1373 
-1378 KYSAREEELEDTF
+1378 
-1391 LELLYAWFD
+1391 
-1400 EQPNGDSLRKQWD
+1400 
-1413 IARPAYEQFTLPSD
+1413 
-1427 VADAERESENLMAEW
+1427 
-1442 DEKSDRIIA
+1442 
-1451 SAKEWITKWLPEN
+1451 
-1464 GYDSMSLEYDNG
+1464 
-1476 AGNRVTDA
+1476 
-1484 FIVLKENQV
+1484 
-1493 KSADPVTYD
+1493 
-1502 DNGNVIPL
+1502 L
-1510 SERFNEKQNDIRYS
+1510 SEPGGSK
-1524 VAKTTDG
+1524 
-1531 RNCVFADSDILY
+1531 
-1543 KGRINGRTEVQAVAD
+1543 AVDPGSA
-1558 AIMSIVG
+1558 
-1565 NDYTVLSTGNVTYIG
+1565 VLS
-1580 KDLPG
+1580 
-1585 EYLYSESAARLVKA
+1585 
-1599 NKSIIK
+1599 
-1605 AKNLASGHLG
+1605 
-1615 ELIEI
+1615 
-1620 AVNPKWQ
+1620 
-1627 QNQKEKHGIN
+1627 
-1637 AQRGWLRY
+1637 
-1645 DVRFAVPVLDKERKM
+1645 M
-1660 TGAKIYDA
+1660 
-1668 TLLVRMDADGKDYLY
+1668 
-1683 DMIGIKNSASSLVPS
+1683 
-1698 SLRKLIAS
+1698 
-1706 WNKKQRPIGAPT
+1706 
-1718 SSAQRSAINNN
+1718 N
-1729 SILDSSKDVNE
+1729 SILQRIIDV
-1740 KHSITKKSQRQAAS
+1740 KHGNRNAEDIAQEFISADENSVHYSITKK
-1754 AHDSVDS
+1754 
-1761 VKGKRLYLSDKRI
+1761 
-1774 EDIIERFGASNP
+1774 N
-1786 HYSQALVTRISPSD
+1786 
-1800 FLWITTSSPDIIR
+1800 
-1813 SQTADINMEKLRSN
+1813 
-1827 EQTPYI
+1827 
-1833 IVDFETGEVIG
+1833 
-1844 HEGRHRIAALERAG
+1844 
-1858 ARSVVITV
+1858 
-1866 IPQERGY
+1866 
-1873 DRNNA
+1873 
-1878 KLIDRMTV
+1878 
-1886 TGQFNKVKCTLHK
+1886 
-1899 LIPVNESRRE
+1899 
-1909 DIEKEY
+1909 
-1915 GKRNIENRVSGIR
+1915 
-1928 YSISKKNE
+1928 
-1936 DEKNQGSDKG
+1936 
-1946 SAIGSTVHVKDWFMR
+1946 
-1961 TLQERD
+1961 
-1967 RHFFSE
+1967 
-1973 VVILKETE
+1973 
-1981 KAYFCEFDGETADGE
+1981 
-1996 RDVWKKAWVPK
+1996 
-2007 SCTQTLEEY
+2007 
-2016 EIEERERNERLQK
+2016 
-2029 RFEEG
+2029 
-2034 KKAYEELVAWAKKN
+2034 
-2048 GVKGVRVGLR
+2048 
-2058 KETILKK
+2058 
-2065 IEEAGLTYDAEEKK
+2065 
-2079 SEVISAEES
+2079 
-2088 LENNASPVS
+2088 
-2097 EENTKDTPVAEE
+2097 
-2109 KDAPAIAEGE
+2109 
-2119 SVQVS
+2119 
-2124 TPEKNQR
+2124 
-2131 KEKKA
+2131 
-2136 SIQTQMIE
+2136 
-2144 EEVGDIPYD
+2144 
-2153 TSESRT
+2153 
-2159 DSEAESLGSGKIPVS
+2159 
-2174 RRMSKADQRQAA
+2174 QRQAA
-2186 SALVVELKES
+2186 SALVAELKES
-2196 LGQRKAG
+2196 LGQRKTG
-2203 QKELNALLKSIK
+2203 QKELNALLKSVK

-2233 EQAKLIY
+2233 EQAYSTGGEMETMTDDIAEAKEYLKGQRIYIPEDVRSDVGLNGSLSASNRKMVGNRTSFTTDDSVEGIDVFYREISAEFPSLFPADIYDASKQAELIY
-2240 DIVTASDRFVS
+2240 DIATASDRFVS

-2275 KDIEDTFK
+2275 RDIEDTFK

-2297 EKKEASK
+2297 EKKESSK

-2380 ELERATKEVNEA
+2380 ELERTTKEVEKA

-2492 AHKERMAKAK
+2492 AHKERMEKAK
-2502 KMLRESNKA
+2502 EMRRESNKA

-2536 GFVGDIL
+2536 GFAGDIL

-2556 NDISVIKNSKG
+2556 NDIAVIKNSKG
-2567 QETEVVFDENGQILY
+2567 QEIEVVFDENGQILY

-2678 PLFQDGGTNKA
+2678 PLFQDGGANKA

-2793 IETMGKHLDD
+2793 IETMGRHVDD

-2850 NEEKVDTLTKY
+2850 NEEKMDTLTKY

-2886 ERCRSIEKSDPD
+2886 EHCRSIEESDPD

-3007 ESRPFVEQPIPVED
+3007 EARPFVERPIPAED
-3021 TVKEDVAADIAS
+3021 TVREDVAADIAS

-3085 MVHKVLRN
+3085 LVHKVLRN
-3093 INNVRRGVLTQ
+3093 VNNVRRGVLTQ

-3159 GASNASIFEYANT
+3159 GASNASIFEYVNT

-3184 AVFEKIDAVNF
+3184 AVFEKIDAINF

-3272 RRMFAQ
+3272 RRVLTQ
-3278 TAEGTLKEQILSV
+3278 TMDGTLKEQILSG
-3291 IGLTIKATLLG
+3291 IGLAIKACLLGIAPNTIITLL
-3302 MAPNAIITVLW
+3302 W
-3313 NSGIMRAIVGDDD
+3313 DYGIMRAIVGDDD

-3357 PTGRALSWIYSHVY
+3357 PTGRVLSWIWSHIY
-3371 LTKEVLDGDMD
+3371 LAEEVAEGDMD
-3382 PLDAIVAQVQ
+3382 PLDAIIAQIQ

-3421 MGYAIVDDWYKRED
+3421 MGYAIVDDWYERED
-3435 GFRYLEYDEDTTEA
+3435 GFRYLEYDEDTTEV

-3539 NYVDAVTEVYD
+3539 NYVDAVSEVYD
-3550 GDTPYAVASDYFKE
+3550 RDTPYAVASDYFKE
-3564 HGEKLKEI
+3564 HGEKLKEV
-3572 RDEIDAVNRNTNLS
+3572 RDEINAVNRNMSLS

-3611 WKDILSYAMQNYD
+3611 WEDILSYAMQNYD

-3682 STRDANGKEV
+3682 STRDASGKEV

-3701 TAYLESRDASAAE
+3701 TAYLESRNASAAE

-3742 GTAGSPILDPGA
+3742 GTAGSPILDSGA

-3775 AIDIAAPGGTAV
+3775 AIDIAAPGGTSV

-3893 SGGGSR
+3893 SGGSSTVKGGGGGKRSSGGGSR

-3907 SGGSLGAFA
+3907 SGGSLGTFA
-3916 VAGRENKA
+3916 VASRENKA

-3944 TSGSSTVASS
+3944 ASGSSAVASS

-3992 ASSNTRTKKTTR
+3992 ASNNTRTKKTTR

>member
-1 MASKDGYKRRQ
+1 
-12 TNNDKSGT
+12 
-20 AKKVAASAAASSAKK
+20 
-35 AVEKAAAKG
+35 
-44 KAKAKTK
+44 
-51 ASSGRTTAEKQRGS
+51 
-65 SVAENTAAAK
+65 
-75 IQQNRNNRK
+75 
-84 AEREKRRKER
+84 
-94 ILDQQRALAQAR
+94 
-106 KTTSSAASKGKKS
+106 
-119 AIGSDAEKYLG
+119 
-130 DNKSRTEAERER
+130 
-142 KNGNDQ
+142 
-148 LAAYRAEKERN
+148 
-159 SKNHAEK
+159 
-166 PQGRLA
+166 
-172 GGIAGITEAD
+172 
-182 KRSLTSASRK
+182 
-192 PRQAELPEGE
+192 
-202 VAETPF
+202 
-208 GRLMQKTFYS
+208 
-218 GLTTGLDSSV
+218 
-228 RGNLASGV
+228 
-236 NRLLGAPDPITDTV
+236 
-250 LKYSPAGIG
+250 
-259 VNLAKDKV
+259 
-267 IEPALKKLGED
+267 
-278 TGIGDAAK
+278 
-286 KITDWR
+286 
-292 DKTQA
+292 
-297 KVTENLLN
+297 
-305 DKWTWQ
+305 
-311 RDDFNQKLDEAV
+311 
-323 QKDGAGWRTAGSVG
+323 
-337 EAAGFLAPSI
+337 
-347 AAMMLTRN
+347 
-355 PAAAATRL
+355 
-363 EKLGKI
+363 
-369 GRALSKTFGHGS
+369 
-381 SAGTVAFGLQA
+381 
-392 KGSYMSQEYEMQKQ
+392 
-406 KVFEDRI
+406 
-413 KAYETAVT
+413 
-421 QYNNEIEKINNRGS
+421 
-435 MTATEEAA
+435 
-443 LSAREKELNKMYEE
+443 
-457 LLTSERDGIDLTC
+457 
-470 AEILNAAKKADV
+470 
-482 TSDILALAEVGTEYL
+482 
-497 FGGIAGLGVG
+497 
-507 ILDKPVNYV
+507 
-516 MGRIGR
+516 
-522 QMLSESTQK
+522 
-531 GLEQFAKST
+531 
-540 AGKMLYNVKNYLG
+540 
-553 EAGEEAIMQVVQPY
+553 
-567 IERGAGDLDTANATM
+567 
-582 KEVAE
+582 
-587 AGGVGALL
+587 
-595 SMVLGVPG
+595 
-603 MAYHVGSR
+603 
-611 GVQKAQE
+611 
-618 IRLTGLRPKAEL
+618 
-630 YSEEKLSDASRN
+630 
-642 VISSFA
+642 
-648 ASEEG
+648 
-653 SVLRESAKNNE
+653 
-664 RMTKDEVKDIFDD
+664 
-677 YLMDQGLNEKEEEAI
+677 
-692 REEIEAS
+692 
-699 GGLSVALA
+699 
-707 VNMGIEP
+707 
-714 SRLGVSVK
+714 
-722 AHLKDLLSG
+722 
-731 KGDLAHRS
+731 
-739 DASEAMVNEQRIYTN
+739 
-754 AQEAVND
+754 
-761 LVAQSK
+761 
-767 KAESGT
+767 
-773 DLVAYIADEHGN
+773 
-785 RSISLKAGESNVP
+785 
-798 IFRTTTIDAKTK
+798 
-810 ARMDRMR
+810 
-817 NAKTETERTGLMYG
+817 
-831 VKDSVI
+831 
-837 AFAEEVSKGSGR
+837 
-849 KIIFDAGVGGGQ
+849 
-861 LSQDQIANA
+861 
-870 SYENGEIHI
+870 
-879 NPNSKNP
+879 
-886 VARILAHELTH
+886 
-897 SIEGTAYYEQMKKLV
+897 MKKLV

-998 RNQWKKALRETKEGI
+998 RNQWKKALRETKEGK

-1022 ETRKFSLREQKIPK
+1022 ESLYSISRPLKDTDLADYLQAGKRRNKGKQEALERGEKIILTSDEEIRDYILSAIRGNVDMPTVAYAK
-1036 TWKELVD
+1036 VSKELSDAVKEANKAFDIEDSYLELVASDLRHAYLSHHKAKEPGDIDLADSDFLNIPNYLENFDRIEKTKAFKSGKQEIVISAKNKD
-1043 GRKVKV
+1043 GRLIIIEI
-1049 VSLDDTPRLGTTAK
+1049 VSRS
-1063 ERRQGLYESLMK
+1063 RNSLMFK
-1075 SEAFVAP
+1075 TMWGLSEEK
-1082 HYNKDT
+1082 YNK
-1088 NTMVFISKLGI
+1088 
-1099 SHSLKNMS
+1099 
-1107 KETLATLF
+1107 
-1115 HVDSIVGEAKFLGKG
+1115 
-1130 RKQDRNLG
+1130 R
-1138 YQTYAMISAAQ
+1138 SAANSRGNLEDSSQ
-1149 YSGMPVFAVKV
+1149 ALRFADT
-1160 IVKEYKIGSS
+1160 SS
-1170 VLPENVRNYISGHP
+1170 ENSILDSQENVNK
-1184 EMESYA
+1184 
-1190 RFYDA
+1190 
-1195 SVVVAEIEEADDLP
+1195 
-1209 RVYPKSDDAPS
+1209 KS
-1220 TPASTISLAELLEP
+1220 I
-1234 VKNELREYLPKDAF
+1234 
-1248 SDDARYSVSQKT
+1248 SQKA
-1260 DAAYMAAVRRGD
+1260 DAAYMAAVKRGD

-1333 GLGGKQMGLWVKADN
+1333 GLGGKQIGLWVKADN

-1355 NEIRKALPK
+1355 NEILKALPK
-1364 AYGEILDEL
+1364 AYGDILDEL

-1451 SAKEWITKWLPEN
+1451 SAKEWITRWLPEN

-1524 VAKTTDG
+1524 LSSVKPVEPSSGKWERGITFDELKAMHPDAYDIVVDEAEKRNPTQIRGTVSTYRKIYNMLKAGNFKGTILDASSGLGYGTKAGIEEYGFDVEDIEPYPDAKYQPKYTDYSKLHKQYDVVISNAVLNVVTQDVRDNLVVKMG
-1531 RNCVFADSDILY
+1531 ELLAPGGKMFVNVRGKEVLGNKTNDIIDRDNREVYVTSTGSYQKGFTKEELHAYLEDALGEGYTVNTGVKFGGVSAVVTKSNVRYSIKRTVKGESFVDIEEDILDGVPEDQRISAVKKNLRDKFPDGIVIGTQKIGVPRRSVNEITSSGY
-1543 KGRINGRTEVQAVAD
+1543 SRWLKVNYPDVYEDKLRATNNVDEILLTAKSYVNEGPRHPRKDDIVGFGRGDVLMRIGENGYRAD
-1558 AIMSIVG
+1558 AVVAITQSGSAILYDIINMTSETIVER
-1565 NDYTVLSTGNVTYIG
+1565 
-1580 KDLPG
+1580 K
-1585 EYLYSESAARLVKA
+1585 YSV
-1599 NKSIIK
+1599 
-1605 AKNLASGHLG
+1605 H
-1615 ELIEI
+1615 
-1620 AVNPKWQ
+1620 
-1627 QNQKEKHGIN
+1627 KEKNQMQSITGSSSKGIPD
-1637 AQRGWLRY
+1637 R
-1645 DVRFAVPVLDKERKM
+1645 
-1660 TGAKIYDA
+1660 
-1668 TLLVRMDADGKDYLY
+1668 
-1683 DMIGIKNSASSLVPS
+1683 NS
-1698 SLRKLIAS
+1698 
-1706 WNKKQRPIGAPT
+1706 T
-1718 SSAQRSAINNN
+1718 SSNN

-1740 KHSITKKSQRQAAS
+1740 KHSITKK
-1754 AHDSVDS
+1754 
-1761 VKGKRLYLSDKRI
+1761 
-1774 EDIIERFGASNP
+1774 N
-1786 HYSQALVTRISPSD
+1786 
-1800 FLWITTSSPDIIR
+1800 
-1813 SQTADINMEKLRSN
+1813 
-1827 EQTPYI
+1827 
-1833 IVDFETGEVIG
+1833 
-1844 HEGRHRIAALERAG
+1844 
-1858 ARSVVITV
+1858 
-1866 IPQERGY
+1866 
-1873 DRNNA
+1873 
-1878 KLIDRMTV
+1878 
-1886 TGQFNKVKCTLHK
+1886 
-1899 LIPVNESRRE
+1899 
-1909 DIEKEY
+1909 
-1915 GKRNIENRVSGIR
+1915 
-1928 YSISKKNE
+1928 
-1936 DEKNQGSDKG
+1936 
-1946 SAIGSTVHVKDWFMR
+1946 
-1961 TLQERD
+1961 
-1967 RHFFSE
+1967 
-1973 VVILKETE
+1973 
-1981 KAYFCEFDGETADGE
+1981 
-1996 RDVWKKAWVPK
+1996 
-2007 SCTQTLEEY
+2007 
-2016 EIEERERNERLQK
+2016 
-2029 RFEEG
+2029 
-2034 KKAYEELVAWAKKN
+2034 
-2048 GVKGVRVGLR
+2048 
-2058 KETILKK
+2058 
-2065 IEEAGLTYDAEEKK
+2065 
-2079 SEVISAEES
+2079 
-2088 LENNASPVS
+2088 
-2097 EENTKDTPVAEE
+2097 
-2109 KDAPAIAEGE
+2109 
-2119 SVQVS
+2119 
-2124 TPEKNQR
+2124 
-2131 KEKKA
+2131 
-2136 SIQTQMIE
+2136 
-2144 EEVGDIPYD
+2144 
-2153 TSESRT
+2153 
-2159 DSEAESLGSGKIPVS
+2159 
-2174 RRMSKADQRQAA
+2174 QRQAA
-2186 SALVVELKES
+2186 SALVAELKES
-2196 LGQRKAG
+2196 LGQRKTG

-2233 EQAKLIY
+2233 EQAYSTGGEMETMTDDIAEAKEYLKGQRIYIPKDVRSDVGLNGSLSASNRKMIGNRTSFTTDDSVEGIDVFYREISAEFPSLFPADIYDASEQAKLIY

-2335 KEDQEA
+2335 KEDREA

-2591 DISTRINELTPGLAL
+2591 DISTRVNELTPGLAL

-2678 PLFQDGGTNKA
+2678 LLFQDGGTNKA

-2850 NEEKVDTLTKY
+2850 NEEKMDTLTKY

-3184 AVFEKIDAVNF
+3184 AVFEKIDAINF

-3347 FWINGTWVKI
+3347 FWINGTWIKI
-3357 PTGRALSWIYSHVY
+3357 PTGRVLSWLWSHIY
-3371 LTKEVLDGDMD
+3371 LAEEVGDGDMD
-3382 PLDAIVAQVQ
+3382 PLDAIIAQAQ

-3400 ANPVTNGIL
+3400 ANPITNGIL

-3421 MGYAIVDDWYKRED
+3421 MGYAIVDDWNKRED

-3492 GIVMPFLSGSQVSVS
+3492 GIVIPFLSGSQVSVS

-3518 QKFYTDPVYSN
+3518 QKFYIDPVYSN

-3539 NYVDAVTEVYD
+3539 NYVDAVSKVYGD
-3550 GDTPYAVASDYFKE
+3550 DTPYAIASDYFKE
-3564 HGEKLKEI
+3564 HGEKLKEV

-3591 EKARELREQLN
+3591 EKARELRERLN

-3611 WKDILSYAMQNYD
+3611 WRDILSYAMQNYD
-3624 GKDRNKST
+3624 GKDRNRST
-3632 YNDAVGS
+3632 YNDAIGS
-3639 VKGVEYSI
+3639 VKGAEYSI

-3893 SGGGSR
+3893 SGGSSAVKGGGGGSR
-3899 RSGGGSRK
+3899 KSGGGSRK
-3907 SGGSLGAFA
+3907 SGGGSRRSGGSLGSFA

>member
-20 AKKVAASAAASSAKK
+20 AKKVAAAAAASSAKK
-35 AVEKAAAKG
+35 AVEQAAAKG
-44 KAKAKTK
+44 KAKAKAKTK
-51 ASSGRTTAEKQRGS
+51 AKTSSGRTTAEKQRAS

-75 IQQNRNNRK
+75 IQQNRNDRK
-84 AEREKRRKER
+84 AERDKRRKER
-94 ILDQQRALAQAR
+94 ALEQQRALEQAK
-106 KTTSSAASKGKKS
+106 KTPVSTAAKGKRS
-119 AIGSDAEKYLG
+119 AGGDRGRTDAERDRK
-130 DNKSRTEAERER
+130 KSNE
-142 KNGNDQ
+142 Q

-159 SKNHAEK
+159 ARSHAEKEK
-166 PQGRLA
+166 PQGQGRLS
-172 GGIAGITEAD
+172 GSLAGITEAD

-236 NRLLGAPDPITDTV
+236 NRLLGASDPITNTV

-259 VNLAKDKV
+259 LNLAKDKV

-278 TGIGDAAK
+278 TGVGDAAK

-297 KVTENLLN
+297 KVTESLLN
-305 DKWTWQ
+305 DKWTRQ

-363 EKLGKI
+363 EKFGKI
-369 GRALSKTFGHGS
+369 GQALSKTFGHGS

-406 KVFEDRI
+406 KVFEGRI
-413 KAYETAVT
+413 KAYETAVA
-421 QYNNEIEKINNRGS
+421 QYNDEIQKINNRGS

-507 ILDKPVNYV
+507 VLDKPVNYV

-567 IERGAGDLDTANATM
+567 IERGVGDLDTANATM

-611 GVQKAQE
+611 GVQKARE
-618 IRLTGLRPKAEL
+618 IGITGLRPKAEL
-630 YSEEKLSDASRN
+630 YNEEKLSDASRN

-664 RMTKDEVKDIFDD
+664 RMTKDEVRDIFDD
-677 YLMDQGLNEKEEEAI
+677 YLADQGLNEKEEEAI

-722 AHLKDLLSG
+722 SHLKDLLSG
-731 KGDLAHRS
+731 KGDLAHRR
-739 DASEAMVNEQRIYTN
+739 DASEVMTNEQRIYTN

-798 IFRTTTIDAKTK
+798 IFRTATIDAKTK

-837 AFAEEVSKGSGR
+837 TFAEEVGEGSGR

-886 VARILAHELTH
+886 VAQILAHELTH

-998 RNQWKKALRETKEGI
+998 RNQWKKALREAKEGI

-1022 ETRKFSLREQKIPK
+1022 ESLYSISRPLKDTDLADYLQAGKRRNKGKQEALERGEKIILTSDEEIRDYILSAIRGNVDMPTVAYAK
-1036 TWKELVD
+1036 VSKELSD
-1043 GRKVKV
+1043 AVKEANKAFDIEDSYLELV
-1049 VSLDDTPRLGTTAK
+1049 ASDLRHAYLSHHKAK
-1063 ERRQGLYESLMK
+1063 EPG
-1075 SEAFVAP
+1075 
-1082 HYNKDT
+1082 D
-1088 NTMVFISKLGI
+1088 ID
-1099 SHSLKNMS
+1099 
-1107 KETLATLF
+1107 LA
-1115 HVDSIVGEAKFLGKG
+1115 DSDFLNIPNYLENF
-1130 RKQDRNLG
+1130 DR
-1138 YQTYAMISAAQ
+1138 
-1149 YSGMPVFAVKV
+1149 
-1160 IVKEYKIGSS
+1160 
-1170 VLPENVRNYISGHP
+1170 
-1184 EMESYA
+1184 
-1190 RFYDA
+1190 
-1195 SVVVAEIEEADDLP
+1195 IEEAKRFKNGKQEIML
-1209 RVYPKSDDAPS
+1209 SA
-1220 TPASTISLAELLEP
+1220 
-1234 VKNELREYLPKDAF
+1234 KNENGKLLIVEIVSGSRDSLMFKTMWGLSEEKYEKRKGAADSRGNQKD
-1248 SDDARYSVSQKT
+1248 
-1260 DAAYMAAVRRGD
+1260 
-1272 MDEAQRM
+1272 
-1279 VDEAAKAAGYRWKK
+1279 
-1293 FHETAQGN
+1293 
-1301 NIHVFNLDLATH
+1301 
-1313 STADYGTPYGIFTKS
+1313 STA
-1328 HDRTV
+1328 
-1333 GLGGKQMGLWVKADN
+1333 
-1348 TLNLKDR
+1348 
-1355 NEIRKALPK
+1355 
-1364 AYGEILDEL
+1364 
-1373 SAIDE
+1373 
-1378 KYSAREEELEDTF
+1378 
-1391 LELLYAWFD
+1391 
-1400 EQPNGDSLRKQWD
+1400 LR
-1413 IARPAYEQFTLPSD
+1413 S
-1427 VADAERESENLMAEW
+1427 ADA
-1442 DEKSDRIIA
+1442 
-1451 SAKEWITKWLPEN
+1451 
-1464 GYDSMSLEYDNG
+1464 
-1476 AGNRVTDA
+1476 
-1484 FIVLKENQV
+1484 
-1493 KSADPVTYD
+1493 
-1502 DNGNVIPL
+1502 
-1510 SERFNEKQNDIRYS
+1510 
-1524 VAKTTDG
+1524 
-1531 RNCVFADSDILY
+1531 
-1543 KGRINGRTEVQAVAD
+1543 
-1558 AIMSIVG
+1558 
-1565 NDYTVLSTGNVTYIG
+1565 
-1580 KDLPG
+1580 
-1585 EYLYSESAARLVKA
+1585 
-1599 NKSIIK
+1599 
-1605 AKNLASGHLG
+1605 
-1615 ELIEI
+1615 
-1620 AVNPKWQ
+1620 
-1627 QNQKEKHGIN
+1627 
-1637 AQRGWLRY
+1637 
-1645 DVRFAVPVLDKERKM
+1645 
-1660 TGAKIYDA
+1660 
-1668 TLLVRMDADGKDYLY
+1668 
-1683 DMIGIKNSASSLVPS
+1683 SS
-1698 SLRKLIAS
+1698 K
-1706 WNKKQRPIGAPT
+1706 
-1718 SSAQRSAINNN
+1718 N
-1729 SILDSSKDVNE
+1729 SILDSVN
-1740 KHSITKKSQRQAAS
+1740 
-1754 AHDSVDS
+1754 S

-1813 SQTADINMEKLRSN
+1813 SQTADIDMEKLRSN

-1833 IVDFETGEVIG
+1833 RVDFETGEVIG

-1915 GKRNIENRVSGIR
+1915 GKRNIENRVSGVQYSVSRKADAAYIAAVKRGDMDEAQRMVDEAAKAAGYSNKMYHGSRVGGGFTVFRNWQYFTEEKWYATGYAHREVPDSLYSVYIKIEKPFDTRDEETRELFYNIRYDLGLTELQDDGLPDWTDGYDLVDYIEENNLDYDCILLNEGGEYLKGETLVSRGISYVVRDSAQIKFADPVTYDNNGNVIPLSERFDEKQNDIR
-1928 YSISKKNE
+1928 YSVVRTTDGRNCVFADSDILYKGRLNGRTEVQAVADAIMSIVGNDYTVLSTGNVTYIGKDLPGEYLYSESAKRLIKAKGNRSK
-1936 DEKNQGSDKG
+1936 
-1946 SAIGSTVHVKDWFMR
+1946 
-1961 TLQERD
+1961 
-1967 RHFFSE
+1967 
-1973 VVILKETE
+1973 
-1981 KAYFCEFDGETADGE
+1981 
-1996 RDVWKKAWVPK
+1996 
-2007 SCTQTLEEY
+2007 
-2016 EIEERERNERLQK
+2016 
-2029 RFEEG
+2029 
-2034 KKAYEELVAWAKKN
+2034 AKKLAAGHLGELIEIAVN
-2048 GVKGVRVGLR
+2048 PKWQQNH
-2058 KETILKK
+2058 KK
-2065 IEEAGLTYDAEEKK
+2065 KH
-2079 SEVISAEES
+2079 
-2088 LENNASPVS
+2088 
-2097 EENTKDTPVAEE
+2097 
-2109 KDAPAIAEGE
+2109 
-2119 SVQVS
+2119 
-2124 TPEKNQR
+2124 
-2131 KEKKA
+2131 
-2136 SIQTQMIE
+2136 
-2144 EEVGDIPYD
+2144 
-2153 TSESRT
+2153 RT
-2159 DSEAESLGSGKIPVS
+2159 DSQRGWLRYDVHFAVPVLNKKRKMTDAKVYDATLLVRMDADGKDYLYDMIDVKNSTLLVEPSSLRKLIASWNKRQQPIIGAANSSAKQGAINNNSISDSGKDVNEKYSIT
-2174 RRMSKADQRQAA
+2174 KKNQQQAA
-2186 SALVVELKES
+2186 SALVAELKES
-2196 LGQRKAG
+2196 LGQRKTG
-2203 QKELNALLKSIK
+2203 QKELNALLKAIK

-2233 EQAKLIY
+2233 EQAYSTGGEMEAMADDIAEAKEYLKGQRIYIPKDVRSDVGLNGSLSASNRKMIGNRTSFTTDDSVEGIDVFYREISAEFPSLFPADIYDASEQAKLIY
-2240 DIVTASDRFVS
+2240 GIATASDRFVS
-2251 FEQMDNEAEK
+2251 FEQLDNEAEK

-2380 ELERATKEVNEA
+2380 ELERTTKEVNKA

-2492 AHKERMAKAK
+2492 AHKERMEKAK
-2502 KMLRESNKA
+2502 EMLRESNKA

-2567 QETEVVFDENGQILY
+2567 QEIEVVFDENGQILY

-2591 DISTRINELTPGLAL
+2591 DISTRVNELTPGLAL

-2696 RLARMLDEIALD
+2696 RLSRMLDEIALD

-2793 IETMGKHLDD
+2793 IETMGSHVDD

-2850 NEEKVDTLTKY
+2850 NEEKMDTLTKY

-2886 ERCRSIEKSDPD
+2886 EHCRNIEESDPD

-3007 ESRPFVEQPIPVED
+3007 ESRPFVEQPIPAED

-3085 MVHKVLRN
+3085 LVHKVLRN
-3093 INNVRRGVLTQ
+3093 VNNVRRGVLTQ

-3152 FKEYMSY
+3152 FHEYMSY

-3184 AVFEKIDAVNF
+3184 AVFEKIDAINF

-3257 GATFLNAGVQGADRL
+3257 GITFINAGFQGADRL
-3272 RRMFAQ
+3272 RKMFAQ

-3291 IGLTIKATLLG
+3291 IGLAIKAGLLG
-3302 MAPNAIITVLW
+3302 MAPNAIITVIW

-3333 FDEMSD
+3333 YDEMSD

-3357 PTGRALSWIYSHVY
+3357 PTGRVLSWLWSHIYLAEEVY
-3371 LTKEVLDGDMD
+3371 DGDMD
-3382 PLDAIVAQVQ
+3382 PLDAIVAQMQ

-3539 NYVDAVTEVYD
+3539 NYVDAVSEVYD
-3550 GDTPYAVASDYFKE
+3550 KDTPYAVASDYFKE
-3564 HGEKLKEI
+3564 HGEKLKEV

-3591 EKARELREQLN
+3591 EKARELRERLN

-3611 WKDILSYAMQNYD
+3611 WEDILGYAMQNYD

-3682 STRDANGKEV
+3682 STRDASGKEV

-3742 GTAGSPILDPGA
+3742 GTAGSPILDSSA

-3893 SGGGSR
+3893 SGGSSTVRGGGGGGKRRSGGGSR

-3907 SGGSLGAFA
+3907 SGGSLGTFA

-3944 TSGSSTVASS
+3944 TSGSSAVASS
-3954 KPASNHAGTSTKNE
+3954 KPVSNHAGTSTKNE

-3992 ASSNTRTKKTTR
+3992 ASNNTRTKKTTR

>member
-1 MASKDGYKRRQ
+1 
-12 TNNDKSGT
+12 
-20 AKKVAASAAASSAKK
+20 
-35 AVEKAAAKG
+35 
-44 KAKAKTK
+44 
-51 ASSGRTTAEKQRGS
+51 
-65 SVAENTAAAK
+65 
-75 IQQNRNNRK
+75 
-84 AEREKRRKER
+84 
-94 ILDQQRALAQAR
+94 
-106 KTTSSAASKGKKS
+106 
-119 AIGSDAEKYLG
+119 
-130 DNKSRTEAERER
+130 
-142 KNGNDQ
+142 
-148 LAAYRAEKERN
+148 
-159 SKNHAEK
+159 
-166 PQGRLA
+166 
-172 GGIAGITEAD
+172 
-182 KRSLTSASRK
+182 
-192 PRQAELPEGE
+192 
-202 VAETPF
+202 
-208 GRLMQKTFYS
+208 
-218 GLTTGLDSSV
+218 
-228 RGNLASGV
+228 
-236 NRLLGAPDPITDTV
+236 
-250 LKYSPAGIG
+250 
-259 VNLAKDKV
+259 
-267 IEPALKKLGED
+267 
-278 TGIGDAAK
+278 
-286 KITDWR
+286 
-292 DKTQA
+292 
-297 KVTENLLN
+297 
-305 DKWTWQ
+305 
-311 RDDFNQKLDEAV
+311 
-323 QKDGAGWRTAGSVG
+323 
-337 EAAGFLAPSI
+337 
-347 AAMMLTRN
+347 
-355 PAAAATRL
+355 
-363 EKLGKI
+363 
-369 GRALSKTFGHGS
+369 
-381 SAGTVAFGLQA
+381 
-392 KGSYMSQEYEMQKQ
+392 
-406 KVFEDRI
+406 
-413 KAYETAVT
+413 
-421 QYNNEIEKINNRGS
+421 
-435 MTATEEAA
+435 
-443 LSAREKELNKMYEE
+443 
-457 LLTSERDGIDLTC
+457 
-470 AEILNAAKKADV
+470 
-482 TSDILALAEVGTEYL
+482 
-497 FGGIAGLGVG
+497 
-507 ILDKPVNYV
+507 
-516 MGRIGR
+516 
-522 QMLSESTQK
+522 
-531 GLEQFAKST
+531 
-540 AGKMLYNVKNYLG
+540 
-553 EAGEEAIMQVVQPY
+553 
-567 IERGAGDLDTANATM
+567 
-582 KEVAE
+582 
-587 AGGVGALL
+587 
-595 SMVLGVPG
+595 
-603 MAYHVGSR
+603 
-611 GVQKAQE
+611 
-618 IRLTGLRPKAEL
+618 
-630 YSEEKLSDASRN
+630 
-642 VISSFA
+642 
-648 ASEEG
+648 
-653 SVLRESAKNNE
+653 
-664 RMTKDEVKDIFDD
+664 
-677 YLMDQGLNEKEEEAI
+677 
-692 REEIEAS
+692 
-699 GGLSVALA
+699 
-707 VNMGIEP
+707 
-714 SRLGVSVK
+714 
-722 AHLKDLLSG
+722 
-731 KGDLAHRS
+731 
-739 DASEAMVNEQRIYTN
+739 
-754 AQEAVND
+754 
-761 LVAQSK
+761 
-767 KAESGT
+767 
-773 DLVAYIADEHGN
+773 
-785 RSISLKAGESNVP
+785 
-798 IFRTTTIDAKTK
+798 
-810 ARMDRMR
+810 
-817 NAKTETERTGLMYG
+817 
-831 VKDSVI
+831 
-837 AFAEEVSKGSGR
+837 
-849 KIIFDAGVGGGQ
+849 
-861 LSQDQIANA
+861 
-870 SYENGEIHI
+870 
-879 NPNSKNP
+879 
-886 VARILAHELTH
+886 
-897 SIEGTAYYEQMKKLV
+897 
-912 FKYYR
+912 
-917 SSLTEAQA
+917 
-925 NVKWTYEGQ
+925 
-934 VKSIDDINSEVMAE
+934 
-948 FFEKKGITDMET
+948 MET

-1043 GRKVKV
+1043 GREVKV
-1049 VSLDDTPRLGTTAK
+1049 VSLDDTPRFEGNTAGEKRSNLISELDKRQVFDEPHFNSDTGT
-1063 ERRQGLYESLMK
+1063 MI
-1075 SEAFVAP
+1075 FV
-1082 HYNKDT
+1082 
-1088 NTMVFISKLGI
+1088 MRSGVR
-1099 SHSLKNMS
+1099 HSLENLS
-1107 KETLATLF
+1107 ARTLATLY
-1115 HVDSIVGEAKFLGKG
+1115 HVSDVVRHAVFIGRG
-1130 RKQDRNLG
+1130 RKGDEG
-1138 YQTYAMISAAQ
+1138 KTYKTYAFVAAAQ
-1149 YSGMPVFAVKV
+1149 QKGVGIYPIKV
-1160 IVKEYKIGSS
+1160 IVREYKIGGG
-1170 VLPENVRNYISGHP
+1170 VLPPNVKSYFEQHL
-1184 EMESYA
+1184 EMEAYA

-1195 SVVVAEIEEADDLP
+1195 SVVIAEIEEDGTPIVIAKKEEADDHNG
-1209 RVYPKSDDAPS
+1209 VYPKSDDAPT
-1220 TPASTISLAELLEP
+1220 TPASMISLAELLEP

-1260 DAAYMAAVRRGD
+1260 DAAYMAAVKRGD

-1524 VAKTTDG
+1524 VARTTDG

-1543 KGRINGRTEVQAVAD
+1543 KGGLNGRTEVQAVAD

-1585 EYLYSESAARLVKA
+1585 EYLHSKSAARLVKA

-1740 KHSITKKSQRQAAS
+1740 KHSITKK
-1754 AHDSVDS
+1754 
-1761 VKGKRLYLSDKRI
+1761 
-1774 EDIIERFGASNP
+1774 N
-1786 HYSQALVTRISPSD
+1786 
-1800 FLWITTSSPDIIR
+1800 
-1813 SQTADINMEKLRSN
+1813 
-1827 EQTPYI
+1827 
-1833 IVDFETGEVIG
+1833 
-1844 HEGRHRIAALERAG
+1844 
-1858 ARSVVITV
+1858 
-1866 IPQERGY
+1866 
-1873 DRNNA
+1873 
-1878 KLIDRMTV
+1878 
-1886 TGQFNKVKCTLHK
+1886 
-1899 LIPVNESRRE
+1899 
-1909 DIEKEY
+1909 
-1915 GKRNIENRVSGIR
+1915 
-1928 YSISKKNE
+1928 
-1936 DEKNQGSDKG
+1936 
-1946 SAIGSTVHVKDWFMR
+1946 
-1961 TLQERD
+1961 
-1967 RHFFSE
+1967 
-1973 VVILKETE
+1973 
-1981 KAYFCEFDGETADGE
+1981 
-1996 RDVWKKAWVPK
+1996 
-2007 SCTQTLEEY
+2007 
-2016 EIEERERNERLQK
+2016 
-2029 RFEEG
+2029 
-2034 KKAYEELVAWAKKN
+2034 
-2048 GVKGVRVGLR
+2048 
-2058 KETILKK
+2058 
-2065 IEEAGLTYDAEEKK
+2065 
-2079 SEVISAEES
+2079 
-2088 LENNASPVS
+2088 
-2097 EENTKDTPVAEE
+2097 
-2109 KDAPAIAEGE
+2109 
-2119 SVQVS
+2119 
-2124 TPEKNQR
+2124 
-2131 KEKKA
+2131 
-2136 SIQTQMIE
+2136 
-2144 EEVGDIPYD
+2144 
-2153 TSESRT
+2153 
-2159 DSEAESLGSGKIPVS
+2159 
-2174 RRMSKADQRQAA
+2174 QRQAA

-2196 LGQRKAG
+2196 LGQRKTG

-2224 SYSDVEDVL
+2224 SYSDVEDILEQAYSTGGEMETMTDDIAEAKGYLKGQRIYIPKDVRSDVGL
-2233 EQAKLIY
+2233 NGSLSASNRKMIGNRTSFTTDDFVEGIDVFYREISAEFPSLFPADIYDASEQAKLIY

-2335 KEDQEA
+2335 KEDREA

-2591 DISTRINELTPGLAL
+2591 DISTRVNELTPGLAL

-2793 IETMGKHLDD
+2793 IETMGKHVDD

-2850 NEEKVDTLTKY
+2850 NEEKMDTLTKY

-3184 AVFEKIDAVNF
+3184 AVFEKIDAINF

-3302 MAPNAIITVLW
+3302 MAPNAVITVLW

-3347 FWINGTWVKI
+3347 FWINGTWIKI
-3357 PTGRALSWIYSHVY
+3357 PTGRVLSWLWSHIY
-3371 LTKEVLDGDMD
+3371 LAEEVGDGDMD
-3382 PLDAIVAQVQ
+3382 PLDAIIAQAQ

-3400 ANPVTNGIL
+3400 ANPITNGIL

-3421 MGYAIVDDWYKRED
+3421 MGYAIVDDWNKRED

-3492 GIVMPFLSGSQVSVS
+3492 GIVMPFFSGSQVSVS

-3518 QKFYTDPVYSN
+3518 QKFYIDPVYSN

-3539 NYVDAVTEVYD
+3539 NYVDAVSKVYGD
-3550 GDTPYAVASDYFKE
+3550 DTPYAIASDYFKE
-3564 HGEKLKEI
+3564 HGEKLKKV
-3572 RDEIDAVNRNTNLS
+3572 RDEIDAVNGNTSLS

-3591 EKARELREQLN
+3591 EKARELRERLN
-3602 DLYREGLNG
+3602 DLYREGFNG

-3624 GKDRNKST
+3624 GKDRNRST
-3632 YNDAVGS
+3632 YNDAIGS
-3639 VKGVEYSI
+3639 VKGAEYSI

-3665 VSAED
+3665 VSAEA

-3893 SGGGSR
+3893 SGGSSAVKGGGGGSR
-3899 RSGGGSRK
+3899 KSGGGSRKSGGGSRK

>member
-1 MASKDGYKRRQ
+1 
-12 TNNDKSGT
+12 
-20 AKKVAASAAASSAKK
+20 
-35 AVEKAAAKG
+35 
-44 KAKAKTK
+44 
-51 ASSGRTTAEKQRGS
+51 
-65 SVAENTAAAK
+65 
-75 IQQNRNNRK
+75 
-84 AEREKRRKER
+84 
-94 ILDQQRALAQAR
+94 
-106 KTTSSAASKGKKS
+106 
-119 AIGSDAEKYLG
+119 
-130 DNKSRTEAERER
+130 
-142 KNGNDQ
+142 
-148 LAAYRAEKERN
+148 
-159 SKNHAEK
+159 
-166 PQGRLA
+166 
-172 GGIAGITEAD
+172 
-182 KRSLTSASRK
+182 
-192 PRQAELPEGE
+192 
-202 VAETPF
+202 
-208 GRLMQKTFYS
+208 
-218 GLTTGLDSSV
+218 
-228 RGNLASGV
+228 
-236 NRLLGAPDPITDTV
+236 
-250 LKYSPAGIG
+250 
-259 VNLAKDKV
+259 
-267 IEPALKKLGED
+267 
-278 TGIGDAAK
+278 
-286 KITDWR
+286 
-292 DKTQA
+292 
-297 KVTENLLN
+297 
-305 DKWTWQ
+305 
-311 RDDFNQKLDEAV
+311 
-323 QKDGAGWRTAGSVG
+323 
-337 EAAGFLAPSI
+337 
-347 AAMMLTRN
+347 
-355 PAAAATRL
+355 
-363 EKLGKI
+363 
-369 GRALSKTFGHGS
+369 
-381 SAGTVAFGLQA
+381 
-392 KGSYMSQEYEMQKQ
+392 
-406 KVFEDRI
+406 
-413 KAYETAVT
+413 
-421 QYNNEIEKINNRGS
+421 
-435 MTATEEAA
+435 
-443 LSAREKELNKMYEE
+443 
-457 LLTSERDGIDLTC
+457 
-470 AEILNAAKKADV
+470 
-482 TSDILALAEVGTEYL
+482 
-497 FGGIAGLGVG
+497 
-507 ILDKPVNYV
+507 
-516 MGRIGR
+516 
-522 QMLSESTQK
+522 
-531 GLEQFAKST
+531 
-540 AGKMLYNVKNYLG
+540 
-553 EAGEEAIMQVVQPY
+553 
-567 IERGAGDLDTANATM
+567 
-582 KEVAE
+582 
-587 AGGVGALL
+587 
-595 SMVLGVPG
+595 
-603 MAYHVGSR
+603 
-611 GVQKAQE
+611 
-618 IRLTGLRPKAEL
+618 
-630 YSEEKLSDASRN
+630 
-642 VISSFA
+642 
-648 ASEEG
+648 
-653 SVLRESAKNNE
+653 
-664 RMTKDEVKDIFDD
+664 
-677 YLMDQGLNEKEEEAI
+677 
-692 REEIEAS
+692 
-699 GGLSVALA
+699 
-707 VNMGIEP
+707 
-714 SRLGVSVK
+714 
-722 AHLKDLLSG
+722 
-731 KGDLAHRS
+731 
-739 DASEAMVNEQRIYTN
+739 
-754 AQEAVND
+754 
-761 LVAQSK
+761 
-767 KAESGT
+767 
-773 DLVAYIADEHGN
+773 
-785 RSISLKAGESNVP
+785 
-798 IFRTTTIDAKTK
+798 
-810 ARMDRMR
+810 
-817 NAKTETERTGLMYG
+817 
-831 VKDSVI
+831 
-837 AFAEEVSKGSGR
+837 
-849 KIIFDAGVGGGQ
+849 
-861 LSQDQIANA
+861 
-870 SYENGEIHI
+870 
-879 NPNSKNP
+879 
-886 VARILAHELTH
+886 
-897 SIEGTAYYEQMKKLV
+897 MKKLV

-998 RNQWKKALRETKEGI
+998 RNQWKKALREVKEGI

-1022 ETRKFSLREQKIPK
+1022 ESLYSISRP
-1036 TWKELVD
+1036 L
-1043 GRKVKV
+1043 
-1049 VSLDDTPRLGTTAK
+1049 
-1063 ERRQGLYESLMK
+1063 
-1075 SEAFVAP
+1075 
-1082 HYNKDT
+1082 KDT
-1088 NTMVFISKLGI
+1088 
-1099 SHSLKNMS
+1099 
-1107 KETLATLF
+1107 
-1115 HVDSIVGEAKFLGKG
+1115 
-1130 RKQDRNLG
+1130 
-1138 YQTYAMISAAQ
+1138 
-1149 YSGMPVFAVKV
+1149 
-1160 IVKEYKIGSS
+1160 
-1170 VLPENVRNYISGHP
+1170 
-1184 EMESYA
+1184 
-1190 RFYDA
+1190 
-1195 SVVVAEIEEADDLP
+1195 
-1209 RVYPKSDDAPS
+1209 
-1220 TPASTISLAELLEP
+1220 
-1234 VKNELREYLPKDAF
+1234 
-1248 SDDARYSVSQKT
+1248 
-1260 DAAYMAAVRRGD
+1260 
-1272 MDEAQRM
+1272 
-1279 VDEAAKAAGYRWKK
+1279 
-1293 FHETAQGN
+1293 
-1301 NIHVFNLDLATH
+1301 DLA
-1313 STADYGTPYGIFTKS
+1313 DYLQAGK
-1328 HDRTV
+1328 RRNK
-1333 GLGGKQMGLWVKADN
+1333 GKQEALERGEKIILTSDE
-1348 TLNLKDR
+1348 
-1355 NEIRKALPK
+1355 EIRD
-1364 AYGEILDEL
+1364 YIL
-1373 SAIDE
+1373 SAIRGNVDMPTVAYAKVSKELSDAVKEANKAFDIEDSYLELVASDLRHAYLSHHKAKEPGDIDLADADFLNIPNYLENFDRIEKTKAFKSGKQEIVISAKNKDGRLIIIEIVSRSRNSLMFKTMWGLSEE
-1378 KYSAREEELEDTF
+1378 KYNKRSAANSRGNLEDSSQ
-1391 LELLYAWFD
+1391 A
-1400 EQPNGDSLRKQWD
+1400 LR
-1413 IARPAYEQFTLPSD
+1413 
-1427 VADAERESENLMAEW
+1427 
-1442 DEKSDRIIA
+1442 
-1451 SAKEWITKWLPEN
+1451 
-1464 GYDSMSLEYDNG
+1464 
-1476 AGNRVTDA
+1476 
-1484 FIVLKENQV
+1484 
-1493 KSADPVTYD
+1493 
-1502 DNGNVIPL
+1502 
-1510 SERFNEKQNDIRYS
+1510 
-1524 VAKTTDG
+1524 
-1531 RNCVFADSDILY
+1531 FAD
-1543 KGRINGRTEVQAVAD
+1543 
-1558 AIMSIVG
+1558 
-1565 NDYTVLSTGNVTYIG
+1565 
-1580 KDLPG
+1580 
-1585 EYLYSESAARLVKA
+1585 
-1599 NKSIIK
+1599 
-1605 AKNLASGHLG
+1605 
-1615 ELIEI
+1615 
-1620 AVNPKWQ
+1620 
-1627 QNQKEKHGIN
+1627 
-1637 AQRGWLRY
+1637 
-1645 DVRFAVPVLDKERKM
+1645 
-1660 TGAKIYDA
+1660 
-1668 TLLVRMDADGKDYLY
+1668 
-1683 DMIGIKNSASSLVPS
+1683 
-1698 SLRKLIAS
+1698 
-1706 WNKKQRPIGAPT
+1706 T
-1718 SSAQRSAINNN
+1718 SSEN
-1729 SILDSSKDVNE
+1729 SILDSQENVNKKSVSEKDGSERISDNIGSEVSFSVTKDDALFEKAVNRNAKLQNVSDSVLNEAGRVREAIKALYQDKFIADEMSKGSTRQGNGSYGVSFENTTICSRSLALESIVEAVAKKIGRPLNERESIIVAQEFMQYSPNPECLYCYQANAKRGFENALNTYLEYRKAAIERHRQGMSFEENLEAHLRSGRSKSTRTARQEARVRTWIRIAENEVPKAPAIYFTSTKAINDAIADPKIPKAIKDQLKDAKSFAQGASRAHKRMYYAAYNGEILKIKQSKIDEWNGEYGIRMYSFSDFSPAFILENMQMVTDAAVRGAKMLAYTKEADFVNIFGSTGMAINISVAGYESNGEFICDGMQGMEWEEAKALRNKYPAAGVAYVAKSDREVEWAMDQEWIDTVIPFHISFGSASMAEAMNWQNYTQIQSEKAKDGGSVTKLEHQSVYPPEHLNDKDTYLAKCEEYGLVPKFERWIDHPGYMKLVNE
-1740 KHSITKKSQRQAAS
+1740 TRLATNEMAAVQPVFNEEAAKECLNEFAGYDQPVGGSERAKNFVVDSIGSTLSEKGEGQKKRYSLSFEKSSFVVENKDAKPSIDKQDISYDTLVSKPDMPVILIENTIPMKNGKFDRAEIKRKARENIRSKNHPFNTAYQSFVRMQDAGIDVLVNSDGLGHGLARKNEVAMVTAKAGDILESSIVVNVLKNRGIEECSLVTLGVCEDSSGNLYPVRSIINVFENSLSALADFKVYSKLYGLNTKKIDAAKARKFKLKESSHFSAIAASTISIRDLLDSVKDQYGDILSNDVLAHYGTNRAKSELSDSVMYSITKK
-1754 AHDSVDS
+1754 
-1761 VKGKRLYLSDKRI
+1761 
-1774 EDIIERFGASNP
+1774 N
-1786 HYSQALVTRISPSD
+1786 
-1800 FLWITTSSPDIIR
+1800 
-1813 SQTADINMEKLRSN
+1813 
-1827 EQTPYI
+1827 
-1833 IVDFETGEVIG
+1833 
-1844 HEGRHRIAALERAG
+1844 
-1858 ARSVVITV
+1858 
-1866 IPQERGY
+1866 
-1873 DRNNA
+1873 
-1878 KLIDRMTV
+1878 
-1886 TGQFNKVKCTLHK
+1886 
-1899 LIPVNESRRE
+1899 
-1909 DIEKEY
+1909 
-1915 GKRNIENRVSGIR
+1915 
-1928 YSISKKNE
+1928 
-1936 DEKNQGSDKG
+1936 
-1946 SAIGSTVHVKDWFMR
+1946 
-1961 TLQERD
+1961 
-1967 RHFFSE
+1967 
-1973 VVILKETE
+1973 
-1981 KAYFCEFDGETADGE
+1981 
-1996 RDVWKKAWVPK
+1996 
-2007 SCTQTLEEY
+2007 
-2016 EIEERERNERLQK
+2016 
-2029 RFEEG
+2029 
-2034 KKAYEELVAWAKKN
+2034 
-2048 GVKGVRVGLR
+2048 
-2058 KETILKK
+2058 
-2065 IEEAGLTYDAEEKK
+2065 
-2079 SEVISAEES
+2079 
-2088 LENNASPVS
+2088 
-2097 EENTKDTPVAEE
+2097 
-2109 KDAPAIAEGE
+2109 
-2119 SVQVS
+2119 
-2124 TPEKNQR
+2124 
-2131 KEKKA
+2131 
-2136 SIQTQMIE
+2136 
-2144 EEVGDIPYD
+2144 
-2153 TSESRT
+2153 
-2159 DSEAESLGSGKIPVS
+2159 
-2174 RRMSKADQRQAA
+2174 QRQAA
-2186 SALVVELKES
+2186 SALVAELKES
-2196 LGQRKAG
+2196 LGQRKTG

-2233 EQAKLIY
+2233 EQAYSTGGEMEAMADDIAEAKEYLKGQRIYIPKDVRSDVGLNGSLSASNRKMVGNRTSFTTDDSVEGIDVFYREISAEFPSLFPADIYDASEQAKLIY
-2240 DIVTASDRFVS
+2240 GIATASDRFVS

-2297 EKKEASK
+2297 EKKESSK

-2371 KKHKKELDK
+2371 KRHKKELDK
-2380 ELERATKEVNEA
+2380 ELERATKEVNKA

-2492 AHKERMAKAK
+2492 AHKERMKKAK
-2502 KMLRESNKA
+2502 EMLRESNKA

-2567 QETEVVFDENGQILY
+2567 QEIEVVFDENGQILY

-2591 DISTRINELTPGLAL
+2591 DISTRVNELTPGLAL

-2793 IETMGKHLDD
+2793 IETMGKHVDD

-2850 NEEKVDTLTKY
+2850 NEEKMDTLTKY

-3007 ESRPFVEQPIPVED
+3007 ESRPFVEQPIPAED

-3085 MVHKVLRN
+3085 LVHKVLRN
-3093 INNVRRGVLTQ
+3093 VNNVRRGVLTQ

-3139 KGIFTRSGKEGEM
+3139 KGIFTRSGKVGEM
-3152 FKEYMSY
+3152 FNEYMSY
-3159 GASNASIFEYANT
+3159 GATNASIFEYANT

-3184 AVFEKIDAVNF
+3184 AVFEKIDAINF

-3257 GATFLNAGVQGADRL
+3257 GITFINAGFQGADRL
-3272 RRMFAQ
+3272 RRTFTQ
-3278 TAEGTLKEQILSV
+3278 VKGESKKETFIN
-3291 IGLTIKATLLG
+3291 ITGLIVKGTLLG
-3302 MAPNAIITVLW
+3302 IAPHILSDIVW

-3333 FDEMSD
+3333 YDEMSD

-3382 PLDAIVAQVQ
+3382 PLDAIIAQVQ

-3550 GDTPYAVASDYFKE
+3550 RDTPYAVASDYFKE
-3564 HGEKLKEI
+3564 HGEKLKEV
-3572 RDEIDAVNRNTNLS
+3572 RDEINAVNRNTNLS

-3591 EKARELREQLN
+3591 EKARELRERLN

-3611 WKDILSYAMQNYD
+3611 WEDILGYAIQNYD

-3742 GTAGSPILDPGA
+3742 GTAGSPILDSSA

-3893 SGGGSR
+3893 SGGSSTVRGGGGGKRRSGGGSR

-3907 SGGSLGAFA
+3907 SGGSLGTFA
-3916 VAGRENKA
+3916 VAGREDKA
-3924 TVKDVSDSDGGYTFS
+3924 TVKDVSNSDGGYTFS
-3939 RQGSG
+3939 RQESG
-3944 TSGSSTVASS
+3944 TSGSSAVASS
-3954 KPASNHAGTSTKNE
+3954 KPVSNHAGTSTKNE